1 MALLG
6 SAVTSAGLL
15 AAIPIYTDA
24 VLQRLLVKEL
34 EARQR
39 ERGRHPGRTSAMIN
53 LFRAASAEERGERFR
68 ELDAAIG
75 GAIRSLGL
83 PVLAHTTQLTLSY
96 LRQDNGRDGARLFLS
111 VEALDGLLDEVE
123 LVHGRVFGARDDGV
137 LEAIISEYVLR
148 DRPVLLGDELQ
159 VSSIAPG
166 GPAFTVRIVG
176 VYRPAADSRL
186 FWPYGLRQYDDSLL
200 VDSGEFRRRFLDGPV
215 SHVAQIRW
223 HYALDYHALRVAALG
238 EVLQRH
244 HEFLR
249 MAEPARV
256 QVQFPLREVIDT
268 YLVRAE
274 QLRLTLTLL
283 LVPVA
288 LLLSFFTYL
297 VARLLVESERDA
309 IATLRSRGA
318 GAEQVVGVYLGQAA
332 VLGVVGLAAGPPVG
346 LFISAVIGAAD
357 GFLVFVDRTSLPVAL
372 SLRAW
377 LFAAAGAALFVL
389 TTVAAAV
396 AARGSIVERKAA
408 QARRESRAPFWHRF
422 YLDGALLAVAAYG
435 YLRFTGGG
443 EGMSPAGT
451 EESPPLDPLLFGVSV
466 AFILGCG
473 LALLRLL
480 PPAVRALAAV
490 GGSRW
495 PAPLYAALIQV
506 GRAPANGQ
514 LVALFLLLAVALG
527 IFNSQAARTINASLV
542 DRVAYRVGADIV
554 VEPHFP
560 SAAPA
565 TAAPIDAPVSAA
577 VSGVA
582 AGALRE
588 PPYHAFGRLEGVER
602 ATRVFRRARA
612 TVRLPDG
619 ATTHAQ
625 VLGVVAPEFAQVAYF
640 PPGLLPR
647 HHYRYAQA
655 LASSPLALLAG
666 SALRDRHGVRLGD
679 RIEVRWSGQP
689 ALAGFVVG
697 FVDYWP
703 TFNPRGEE
711 RWLTGIPDR
720 RGPTNLVVANLAYLH
735 AKLALEPYE
744 VWLDTR
750 DGASSAAVYAAMR
763 DEGLVVERLYDTAQV
778 LLGARNDAMVQ
789 STNGALTLGFAIAM
803 LTSVAGFI
811 VFWVMALRTRTL
823 QFGVLRAMGLR
834 PGQVTW
840 MLITELLV
848 LAAGA
853 ALIGFAAGRLAAD
866 LFIPL
871 VQVAEGAAQVP
882 PFRVT
887 ALRTDFLRVYAVVAA
902 SLLVQSVVFQLYVAR
917 VSVHQAL
924 KLGEE

>member
-75 GAIRSLGL
+75 GAIPSLGL

-123 LVHGRVFGARDDGV
+123 LVHGRAFGARDDGV

-200 VDSGEFRRRFLDGPV
+200 VDSGEFRRRFLAGPA
-215 SHVAQIRW
+215 SHVAQVRW

-318 GAEQVVGVYLGQAA
+318 GADQVVGVYLGQAA

-357 GFLVFVDRTSLPVAL
+357 GFLVFVDRASLPVAL

-408 QARRESRAPFWHRF
+408 QARRESRPPFWHRF

-451 EESPPLDPLLFGVSV
+451 EESAPLDPLLFGVSV

-554 VEPHFP
+554 VEPYFP

-588 PPYHAFGRLEGVER
+588 PPYRAFGRLEGVER

-666 SALRDRHGVRLGD
+666 SVLRDRHGVRLGD

-697 FVDYWP
+697 FVDHWP
-703 TFNPRGEE
+703 TFNPLGEE

-735 AKLALEPYE
+735 AKLTLEPYE

-834 PGQVTW
+834 PGQVTA

-887 ALRTDFLRVYAVVAA
+887 ALRADFLRVYAVVAA

>member
-1 MALLG
+1 M
-6 SAVTSAGLL
+6 SAGLL

-24 VLQRLLVKEL
+24 VLQRLLVQEL
-34 EARQR
+34 ESRQR

-53 LFRAASAEERGERFR
+53 LFRAAPAEQRSERFR

-75 GAIRSLGL
+75 GQAIPSLGL
-83 PVLAHTTQLTLSY
+83 PVLAHTTQLTLSF
-96 LRQDNGRDGARLFLS
+96 LVQDNERDGARLFLS

-123 LVHGRVFGARDDGV
+123 LVHGRAFGARDDGV

-148 DRPVLLGDELQ
+148 DHPVLLGDELQ
-159 VSSIAPG
+159 VSSVTPG

-200 VDSGEFRRRFLDGPV
+200 IDYGEFRRRFLDRPI
-215 SHVAQIRW
+215 SHVAKVRW
-223 HYALDYHALRVAALG
+223 HYALDYHALRVGALG

-249 MAEPARV
+249 MAEPSRV
-256 QVQFPLREVIDT
+256 EVQFPLQEVIGS
-268 YLVRAE
+268 YLARAG

-318 GAEQVVGVYLGQAA
+318 GAEQVVGIYVGQAA
-332 VLGVVGLAAGPPVG
+332 ALGVVALAAGPPVG

-377 LFAAAGAALFVL
+377 LFAAAGVVLFML

-408 QARRESRAPFWHRF
+408 RARDESRAPFWHRY
-422 YLDGALLAVAAYG
+422 YLDAVLLAVAAYG

-443 EGMSPAGT
+443 EVLSLTGMQGSEA
-451 EESPPLDPLLFGVSV
+451 PLDPLLFGLSV

-480 PPAVRALAAV
+480 PPAVRGLAAL
-490 GGSRW
+490 GGGRW

-506 GRAPANGQ
+506 GRAPASGQ

-527 IFNSQAARTINASLV
+527 IFNSQTARTINASLV

-554 VEPHFP
+554 VEPYFP

-565 TAAPIDAPVSAA
+565 TVAPIDAPPSSAVASVVS
-577 VSGVA
+577 
-582 AGALRE
+582 GALRE
-588 PPYHAFGRLEGVER
+588 PPYHAFGRLDGVER

-619 ATTHAQ
+619 ATAHAQ

-655 LASSPLALLAG
+655 LASNPLAVLAG

-679 RIEVRWSGQP
+679 RIEVRWTGQP
-689 ALAGFVVG
+689 PLAGFVVG
-697 FVDYWP
+697 FVEYWP

-711 RWLTGIPDR
+711 RWLSGIPDR
-720 RGPTNLVVANLAYLH
+720 RGPTNLIVANLAYLH

-744 VWLDTR
+744 IWLDTR
-750 DGASSAAVYAAMR
+750 DGVSSAAVYAAMQ
-763 DEGLVVERLYDTAQV
+763 DEGLVVERLYDTSQV

-803 LTSVAGFI
+803 LTSIAGFI

-834 PGQVTW
+834 PRQVTA

-853 ALIGFAAGRLAAD
+853 ALIGYAAGRLAAD

-871 VQVAEGAAQVP
+871 VQLAEGAAQVP

-887 ALRTDFLRVYAVVAA
+887 ALRADFLRVYAVVAA
-902 SLLVQSVVFQLYVAR
+902 SLLAQSIVFQLYVAR

>member
-34 EARQR
+34 EARHR

-53 LFRAASAEERGERFR
+53 LFRAAPAEERGERFE

-75 GAIRSLGL
+75 GAIPSLGL

-123 LVHGRVFGARDDGV
+123 LVHGRVFGARNDGV

-200 VDSGEFRRRFLDGPV
+200 VDSGEFRRRFLEGPA
-215 SHVAQIRW
+215 SHVAQVRW

-318 GAEQVVGVYLGQAA
+318 GADQVVGVYLGQAA
-332 VLGVVGLAAGPPVG
+332 VLSVVGLAAGPPVG

-357 GFLVFVDRTSLPVAL
+357 GFLVFVDRASLPVAL
-372 SLRAW
+372 SVRAW

-396 AARGSIVERKAA
+396 AARGSIVERRAA

-451 EESPPLDPLLFGVSV
+451 EESAPLDPLLFGVSV

-554 VEPHFP
+554 VDPHFP

-640 PPGLLPR
+640 PPGMLPR
-647 HHYRYAQA
+647 HHYRYAHA

-750 DGASSAAVYAAMR
+750 AGASSAAVYAAMR

-887 ALRTDFLRVYAVVAA
+887 ALRVDFLRVYAVVAA

>member
-1 MALLG
+1 M
-6 SAVTSAGLL
+6 SAGLL

-24 VLQRLLVKEL
+24 VLQRLLMQEL
-34 EARQR
+34 ESRQR

-53 LFRAASAEERGERFR
+53 LFRAAPAEQRSERFR

-75 GAIRSLGL
+75 GQAIPSLGL
-83 PVLAHTTQLTLSY
+83 PVLAHTTQLTLSF
-96 LRQDNGRDGARLFLS
+96 LIQDNERDGARLFLS
-111 VEALDGLLDEVE
+111 VEALDGMLEEVE
-123 LVHGRVFGARDDGV
+123 VVHGRAYAARDDGV

-148 DRPVLLGDELQ
+148 EHPVLLGDELQ
-159 VSSIAPG
+159 VSSVTPG

-200 VDSGEFRRRFLDGPV
+200 IDYGEFRRRFLDRPI
-215 SHVAQIRW
+215 SHVAKVRW
-223 HYALDYHALRVAALG
+223 HYALDYHALRVGDLG

-249 MAEPARV
+249 MAEPSRV
-256 QVQFPLREVIDT
+256 DVQFPLQEVIGS
-268 YLVRAE
+268 YLVRAG

-318 GAEQVVGVYLGQAA
+318 RARQVVGIYLGQAA
-332 VLGVVGLAAGPPVG
+332 ALGVLALAAGPPVG

-357 GFLVFVDRTSLPVAL
+357 GFLVFVDRTALPVAL

-377 LFAAAGAALFVL
+377 LFAAAGVVLFMF
-389 TTVAAAV
+389 TTVAAAF

-408 QARRESRAPFWHRF
+408 RARDESRAPFWHRY
-422 YLDGALLAVAAYG
+422 YLDAVLLAVAAYG

-443 EGMSPAGT
+443 EVLSLAAMQGSTA
-451 EESPPLDPLLFGVSV
+451 PLDPLLFGLSV

-480 PPAVRALAAV
+480 PPAVRGLAAL
-490 GGSRW
+490 GGGRW
-495 PAPLYAALIQV
+495 PASVYAALVQV
-506 GRAPANGQ
+506 GRAPASGQ

-527 IFNSQAARTINASLV
+527 IFNSQTARTINASLV

-554 VEPHFP
+554 VEPYFP

-565 TAAPIDAPVSAA
+565 TVAPIDAPPSSAVPSVVS
-577 VSGVA
+577 
-582 AGALRE
+582 GALRE
-588 PPYHAFGRLEGVER
+588 PPYHAFGRLDGVER

-619 ATTHAQ
+619 ATAHAQ

-655 LASSPLALLAG
+655 LASNPLAVLAG

-679 RIEVRWSGQP
+679 RIEVRWTGQP
-689 ALAGFVVG
+689 PLVGFVVG
-697 FVDYWP
+697 FVEYWP

-711 RWLTGIPDR
+711 RWLSGIPDR
-720 RGPTNLVVANLAYLH
+720 RGPTNLIVANLAYLH

-744 VWLDTR
+744 IWLDTR
-750 DGASSAAVYAAMR
+750 DGVSSAAVYAAMQ
-763 DEGLVVERLYDTAQV
+763 DEGLVVERLYDTSQV

-803 LTSVAGFI
+803 LTSIAGFI

-834 PGQVTW
+834 PRQVTA

-853 ALIGFAAGRLAAD
+853 ALIGYAAGRLAAD

-871 VQVAEGAAQVP
+871 VQLAEGAAQVP

-887 ALRTDFLRVYAVVAA
+887 ALRADFLRVYAVVAA
-902 SLLVQSVVFQLYVAR
+902 SLLAQSIVFQLYVAR

>member
-1 MALLG
+1 M
-6 SAVTSAGLL
+6 TFAGLL

-53 LFRAASAEERGERFR
+53 LFRAASAEQRGERFR
-68 ELDAAIG
+68 ELDAAVG
-75 GAIRSLGL
+75 DAIPSLGL
-83 PVLAHTTQLTLSY
+83 PVLARTTQLTLSY

-111 VEALDGLLDEVE
+111 VEALDGLLEEVE
-123 LVHGRVFGARDDGV
+123 IVHGRAYRARDDGV

-200 VDSGEFRRRFLDGPV
+200 VDSGEFRRRFVDGPLA
-215 SHVAQIRW
+215 HVAEVRW
-223 HYALDYHALRVAALG
+223 HYALDYHALRVGALG
-238 EVLQRH
+238 EVLRRH

-249 MAEPARV
+249 LAESARV

-268 YLVRAE
+268 YLVRAG

-318 GAEQVVGVYLGQAA
+318 GGEQVVGIYLGQAA
-332 VLGVVGLAAGPPVG
+332 ALGVVALAAGPPVG
-346 LFISAVIGAAD
+346 LFIAAVIGAAD
-357 GFLVFVDRTSLPVAL
+357 GFLVFVDRASLPVEL

-408 QARRESRAPFWHRF
+408 HTRGESRTPFWHRY
-422 YLDGALLAVAAYG
+422 YLDAVLLAVAAYG
-435 YLRFTGGG
+435 YLRFTGDGARLTLAAV
-443 EGMSPAGT
+443 EGSAA
-451 EESPPLDPLLFGVSV
+451 PLDPLLFGLSV

-480 PPAVRALAAV
+480 PPAVRGLAAV

-495 PAPLYAALIQV
+495 PAPVYAALIQV
-506 GRAPANGQ
+506 GRSPASGQ

-527 IFNSQAARTINASLV
+527 IFNSQTARTINASLI

-554 VEPHFP
+554 VEPYFP

-565 TAAPIDAPVSAA
+565 NAAPIDAPLSA
-577 VSGVA
+577 VSSVA
-582 AGALRE
+582 SGALRE
-588 PPYHAFGRLEGVER
+588 PPHHAFGRLDGVER

-619 ATTHAQ
+619 QTTHAQ

-655 LASSPLALLAG
+655 LASNPLALLAG

-679 RIEVRWSGQP
+679 RIEVRWTGQP

-703 TFNPRGEE
+703 TFNPRGEG
-711 RWLTGIPDR
+711 RWLAGIPDR

-744 VWLDTR
+744 IWLDTR
-750 DGASSAAVYAAMR
+750 DGSSSAAVYGAMQ
-763 DEGLVVERLYDTAQV
+763 DEGLVVERVYDTSQV

-789 STNGALTLGFAIAM
+789 STNGALTLGFAVAM

-834 PGQVTW
+834 PRQVTG
-840 MLITELLV
+840 MLIAELLV

-853 ALIGFAAGRLAAD
+853 ALIGFVAGRLAAD

-871 VQVAEGAAQVP
+871 VQVAEGSVQVP

-887 ALRTDFLRVYAVVAA
+887 ALRADFLRVYAVVAA
-902 SLLVQSVVFQLYVAR
+902 SLLVQSIVFQLYVAR

>member
-1 MALLG
+1 M
-6 SAVTSAGLL
+6 SAGLL

-24 VLQRLLVKEL
+24 VLQRLLVQEL
-34 EARQR
+34 ESRQR

-53 LFRAASAEERGERFR
+53 LFRAAPAEQRSERFR
-68 ELDAAIG
+68 ELDAVIGVQAIP
-75 GAIRSLGL
+75 SLGL
-83 PVLAHTTQLTLSY
+83 PVLAHTTQLTLSF
-96 LRQDNGRDGARLFLS
+96 LVQDNERDGARLFLS
-111 VEALDGLLDEVE
+111 VEALDGMLDEVE
-123 LVHGRVFGARDDGV
+123 LVHGRAFGARDDGV

-148 DRPVLLGDELQ
+148 EHPVLLGDELQ
-159 VSSIAPG
+159 VSSVTPG

-200 VDSGEFRRRFLDGPV
+200 IDYGEFRRRFLDRPI
-215 SHVAQIRW
+215 SHVAKVRW
-223 HYALDYHALRVAALG
+223 HYALDYHALRVGALG

-249 MAEPARV
+249 MAEPSRV
-256 QVQFPLREVIDT
+256 DVQFPLQEVIGS
-268 YLVRAE
+268 YLVRAG

-318 GAEQVVGVYLGQAA
+318 RARQVVGIYLGQAA
-332 VLGVVGLAAGPPVG
+332 ALGVLALAAGPPVG

-357 GFLVFVDRTSLPVAL
+357 GFLVFVDRTALPVAL

-377 LFAAAGAALFVL
+377 LFAAAGVVLFMF

-408 QARRESRAPFWHRF
+408 RARDESRAPFWHRY
-422 YLDGALLAVAAYG
+422 YLDAALLAVAAYG
-435 YLRFTGGG
+435 YARFTSGREVLSLTGM
-443 EGMSPAGT
+443 EGSAA
-451 EESPPLDPLLFGVSV
+451 PLDPFLFGLSV

-480 PPAVRALAAV
+480 PPAVRGLAAV
-490 GGSRW
+490 GGGRW
-495 PAPLYAALIQV
+495 PASVYAALVQV
-506 GRAPANGQ
+506 GRAPASGQ

-527 IFNSQAARTINASLV
+527 IFNSQTARTINASLV

-554 VEPHFP
+554 VEPYFP

-565 TAAPIDAPVSAA
+565 TVAPIDAPPSSAVASVVS
-577 VSGVA
+577 
-582 AGALRE
+582 GALRE
-588 PPYHAFGRLEGVER
+588 PPYHAFGRLDGVER

-619 ATTHAQ
+619 ATAHAQ

-655 LASSPLALLAG
+655 LASNPLAVLAG

-679 RIEVRWSGQP
+679 RIEVRWTGQP
-689 ALAGFVVG
+689 PLAGFVVG
-697 FVDYWP
+697 FVEYWP

-711 RWLTGIPDR
+711 RWLSGIPDR
-720 RGPTNLVVANLAYLH
+720 RGPTNLIVANLAYLH

-744 VWLDTR
+744 IWLDTR
-750 DGASSAAVYAAMR
+750 DGVSSAAVYAAMQ
-763 DEGLVVERLYDTAQV
+763 DEGLVVERLYDTSQV

-803 LTSVAGFI
+803 LTSIAGFI

-834 PGQVTW
+834 PRQVTA

-853 ALIGFAAGRLAAD
+853 ALIGYAAGRLAAD

-871 VQVAEGAAQVP
+871 VQLAEGAAQVP

-887 ALRTDFLRVYAVVAA
+887 ALRADFLRVYAVVAA
-902 SLLVQSVVFQLYVAR
+902 SLLAQSIVFQLYVAR

>member
-1 MALLG
+1 M
-6 SAVTSAGLL
+6 SAGLL

-24 VLQRLLVKEL
+24 VLQRLLVQEL
-34 EARQR
+34 ESRQR

-53 LFRAASAEERGERFR
+53 LFRAAPAERRSERFR

-75 GAIRSLGL
+75 GQAIPSLGL
-83 PVLAHTTQLTLSY
+83 PVLAHTTQLTLSF
-96 LRQDNGRDGARLFLS
+96 LIQDNERDGARLFLS
-111 VEALDGLLDEVE
+111 VEALDGMLEEVE
-123 LVHGRVFGARDDGV
+123 VVHGRAYAARDDGV

-148 DRPVLLGDELQ
+148 EHPVLLGDELQ
-159 VSSIAPG
+159 VSSVTPG

-176 VYRPAADSRL
+176 VYRPEADSRL

-200 VDSGEFRRRFLDGPV
+200 IDYGEFRRRFLDRPI
-215 SHVAQIRW
+215 SHVAKVRW
-223 HYALDYHALRVAALG
+223 HYALDYHALRVGGLG

-249 MAEPARV
+249 MAEPSRV
-256 QVQFPLREVIDT
+256 EVQFPLQQVIGS
-268 YLVRAE
+268 YLARAG

-318 GAEQVVGVYLGQAA
+318 RAEQVVGIYVGQAA
-332 VLGVVGLAAGPPVG
+332 ALGVVALAAGPPAG

-357 GFLVFVDRTSLPVAL
+357 GFLVFVDRTALPVAL

-377 LFAAAGAALFVL
+377 LFAAAGVVLFML

-408 QARRESRAPFWHRF
+408 RARDESRAPFWHRY
-422 YLDGALLAVAAYG
+422 YLDAALLAAAAYG
-435 YLRFTGGG
+435 YARFTSGREALSLTGM
-443 EGMSPAGT
+443 EGSAA
-451 EESPPLDPLLFGVSV
+451 PLDPLLFGLSV

-480 PPAVRALAAV
+480 PPAVRGLAAL
-490 GGSRW
+490 GGGRW

-506 GRAPANGQ
+506 GRAPASGQ

-527 IFNSQAARTINASLV
+527 IFNSQTARTINASLV

-554 VEPHFP
+554 VEPYFP

-565 TAAPIDAPVSAA
+565 TVAPIDAPPSSAVPSVVS
-577 VSGVA
+577 
-582 AGALRE
+582 GALRE
-588 PPYHAFGRLEGVER
+588 PPYHAFGRLDGVER

-619 ATTHAQ
+619 ATAHAQ

-640 PPGLLPR
+640 PPGLLPS

-655 LASSPLALLAG
+655 LASNPLAVLAG

-679 RIEVRWSGQP
+679 RIEVRWTGQP
-689 ALAGFVVG
+689 PLAGFVVG
-697 FVDYWP
+697 FVEYWP
-703 TFNPRGEE
+703 TFNPRGEG
-711 RWLTGIPDR
+711 RWLSGIPDR
-720 RGPTNLVVANLAYLH
+720 RGPTNLIVANLAYLH

-744 VWLDTR
+744 IWIDAR
-750 DGASSAAVYAAMR
+750 DGVSSAAVYAAMQ
-763 DEGLVVERLYDTAQV
+763 DEGLVVERLYDTSQV

-803 LTSVAGFI
+803 LTSIAGFI

-834 PGQVTW
+834 PRQVTA

-853 ALIGFAAGRLAAD
+853 ALIGYAAGRLAAD

-871 VQVAEGAAQVP
+871 VQLAEGAAQVP

-887 ALRTDFLRVYAVVAA
+887 ALRADFLRVYAVVAA
-902 SLLVQSVVFQLYVAR
+902 SLLAQSIVFQLYVSR

>member
-1 MALLG
+1 M
-6 SAVTSAGLL
+6 SAGLL

-24 VLQRLLVKEL
+24 VLQRLLVQEL
-34 EARQR
+34 ESRQR

-53 LFRAASAEERGERFR
+53 LFRAAPAERRSERFR

-75 GAIRSLGL
+75 GQAIPSLGL
-83 PVLAHTTQLTLSY
+83 PVLAHTTQLTLSF
-96 LRQDNGRDGARLFLS
+96 LIQDNERDGARLFLS
-111 VEALDGLLDEVE
+111 VEALDGMLEEVE
-123 LVHGRVFGARDDGV
+123 VVHGRAYAARDDGV

-148 DRPVLLGDELQ
+148 EHPVLLGDELQ
-159 VSSIAPG
+159 VSSVTPG

-176 VYRPAADSRL
+176 VYRPEADSRL

-200 VDSGEFRRRFLDGPV
+200 IDYGEFRRRFLDRPI
-215 SHVAQIRW
+215 SHVAKVRW
-223 HYALDYHALRVAALG
+223 HYALDYHALRVGGLG

-249 MAEPARV
+249 MAEPSRV
-256 QVQFPLREVIDT
+256 EVQFPLQQVIGS
-268 YLVRAE
+268 YLVRAG

-318 GAEQVVGVYLGQAA
+318 GAEQVVGIYVGQAA
-332 VLGVVGLAAGPPVG
+332 ALGVLALAAGPPVG

-357 GFLVFVDRTSLPVAL
+357 GFLVFVNRTALPVAL

-377 LFAAAGAALFVL
+377 LFAAAGVVLFMF

-408 QARRESRAPFWHRF
+408 RARDESRAPFWHRY
-422 YLDGALLAVAAYG
+422 YLDAALLAVAAYG
-435 YLRFTGGG
+435 YLRFTGDG
-443 EGMSPAGT
+443 EVLSLTGMEGSAA
-451 EESPPLDPLLFGVSV
+451 PLDPLLFGLSV

-480 PPAVRALAAV
+480 PPAVRGLAAL
-490 GGSRW
+490 GGGRW
-495 PAPLYAALIQV
+495 PASVYAALVQV
-506 GRAPANGQ
+506 GRAPASGQ

-527 IFNSQAARTINASLV
+527 IFNSQTARTINASLV

-554 VEPHFP
+554 VEPYFP

-565 TAAPIDAPVSAA
+565 TVAPIDAPPSSAVASVVS
-577 VSGVA
+577 
-582 AGALRE
+582 GALRE
-588 PPYHAFGRLEGVER
+588 PPYHAFGRLDGVER

-619 ATTHAQ
+619 ATAHAQ

-640 PPGLLPR
+640 PPGLLPS

-655 LASSPLALLAG
+655 LASNPLAVLAG

-679 RIEVRWSGQP
+679 RIEVRWTGQP
-689 ALAGFVVG
+689 PLAGFVVG
-697 FVDYWP
+697 FVEYWP

-711 RWLTGIPDR
+711 RWRSGIPDR
-720 RGPTNLVVANLAYLH
+720 RGPTNLIVANLAYLH

-744 VWLDTR
+744 IWLDTH
-750 DGASSAAVYAAMR
+750 DGVSSAAVYAAMQ
-763 DEGLVVERLYDTAQV
+763 DEGLAVERLYDTSQV

-803 LTSVAGFI
+803 LTSIAGFI

-834 PGQVTW
+834 PRQVTA

-853 ALIGFAAGRLAAD
+853 ALIGYAAGRLAAD

-871 VQVAEGAAQVP
+871 VQLAEGAAQVP

-887 ALRTDFLRVYAVVAA
+887 ALRADFLRVYAVVAA
-902 SLLVQSVVFQLYVAR
+902 SLLAQSIVFQLYVAR

>member
-34 EARQR
+34 EARHR

-75 GAIRSLGL
+75 GAIPSLGL

-123 LVHGRVFGARDDGV
+123 LVHGRVFGARNDGV

-200 VDSGEFRRRFLDGPV
+200 VDSGEFRRRFLEGPA
-215 SHVAQIRW
+215 SHVAQVRW

-332 VLGVVGLAAGPPVG
+332 VLGVLALAAGPPVG

-396 AARGSIVERKAA
+396 AARGSIVERRAA
-408 QARRESRAPFWHRF
+408 QARRESRPPFWHRF

-443 EGMSPAGT
+443 EGMSPAGM

-554 VEPHFP
+554 VEPYFP

-655 LASSPLALLAG
+655 LASSPPALLAG

-750 DGASSAAVYAAMR
+750 DGASSAAVYASMR

-803 LTSVAGFI
+803 VTSVAGFI

-871 VQVAEGAAQVP
+871 VQVAEGAAKVP

-887 ALRTDFLRVYAVVAA
+887 ALRADFLRVYAVVAA

>member
-1 MALLG
+1 
-6 SAVTSAGLL
+6 
-15 AAIPIYTDA
+15 
-24 VLQRLLVKEL
+24 
-34 EARQR
+34 
-39 ERGRHPGRTSAMIN
+39 MIN
-53 LFRAASAEERGERFR
+53 LFRAAPAEQRSERFR

-75 GAIRSLGL
+75 VQAIPSLGL
-83 PVLAHTTQLTLSY
+83 PVLAHTTQLTLSF
-96 LRQDNGRDGARLFLS
+96 LIQDNERDGARLFLS
-111 VEALDGLLDEVE
+111 VEALDGMLEEVE
-123 LVHGRVFGARDDGV
+123 VVHGRAYAARDDGV

-148 DRPVLLGDELQ
+148 EHPVLLGDELQ
-159 VSSIAPG
+159 VSSVTPG

-176 VYRPAADSRL
+176 VYRPEADSRL

-200 VDSGEFRRRFLDGPV
+200 IDYGEFRRRFLDRPI
-215 SHVAQIRW
+215 SHVAKVRW
-223 HYALDYHALRVAALG
+223 HYALDYHALRVGGLG

-249 MAEPARV
+249 MAEPSRV
-256 QVQFPLREVIDT
+256 EVQFPLQQVIGS
-268 YLVRAE
+268 YLARAG

-318 GAEQVVGVYLGQAA
+318 RARQVVGIYVGQAA
-332 VLGVVGLAAGPPVG
+332 ALGVVALAAGPPAG

-357 GFLVFVDRTSLPVAL
+357 GFLVFVDRTALPVAL

-377 LFAAAGAALFVL
+377 LFAAAGVVLFML
-389 TTVAAAV
+389 TTMAAAI

-408 QARRESRAPFWHRF
+408 RARDESRAPFWHRY
-422 YLDGALLAVAAYG
+422 YLDAALLAVAAYG
-435 YLRFTGGG
+435 YLRFTGDGDALSLTG
-443 EGMSPAGT
+443 MEGSAA
-451 EESPPLDPLLFGVSV
+451 PLDPLLFGLSV

-480 PPAVRALAAV
+480 PPAVRGLAAL
-490 GGSRW
+490 GGGRW

-506 GRAPANGQ
+506 GRAPASGQ

-527 IFNSQAARTINASLV
+527 IFNSQTARTINASLV

-554 VEPHFP
+554 VEPYFP

-565 TAAPIDAPVSAA
+565 TVAPIDAPPSSAVPSVVS
-577 VSGVA
+577 
-582 AGALRE
+582 GALRE
-588 PPYHAFGRLEGVER
+588 PPYHAFGRLDGVER

-619 ATTHAQ
+619 ATAHAQ

-640 PPGLLPR
+640 PPGLLPS

-655 LASSPLALLAG
+655 LASNPLAVLAG

-679 RIEVRWSGQP
+679 RIEVRWTGQP
-689 ALAGFVVG
+689 PLAGFVVG
-697 FVDYWP
+697 FVEYWP
-703 TFNPRGEE
+703 TFNPRGEG
-711 RWLTGIPDR
+711 RWLSGIPDR
-720 RGPTNLVVANLAYLH
+720 RGPTNLIVANLAYLH

-744 VWLDTR
+744 IWLDTR
-750 DGASSAAVYAAMR
+750 DGVSSAAVYAAMQ
-763 DEGLVVERLYDTAQV
+763 DEGLVVERLYDTSQV

-803 LTSVAGFI
+803 LTSIAGFI

-834 PGQVTW
+834 PRQVTA

-853 ALIGFAAGRLAAD
+853 ALIGYAAGRLAAD

-871 VQVAEGAAQVP
+871 VQLAEGAAQVP

-887 ALRTDFLRVYAVVAA
+887 ALRADFLRVYAVVAA
-902 SLLVQSVVFQLYVAR
+902 SLLAQSIVFQLYVAR

>member
-1 MALLG
+1 M
-6 SAVTSAGLL
+6 TSAGLL

-53 LFRAASAEERGERFR
+53 LFRAAPAEQRGERFR

-75 GAIRSLGL
+75 DAIPSLGL
-83 PVLAHTTQLTLSY
+83 PVLARTTQLTLSY
-96 LRQDNGRDGARLFLS
+96 LRQDNERDGARLFLS
-111 VEALDGLLDEVE
+111 VEALDGLLEEVE
-123 LVHGRVFGARDDGV
+123 IVHGRAYRARDDDV

-200 VDSGEFRRRFLDGPV
+200 ADSGEFGRRFVDGPLA
-215 SHVAQIRW
+215 HVAEVRW

-249 MAEPARV
+249 LAEPARV

-268 YLVRAE
+268 YLVRAG

-318 GAEQVVGVYLGQAA
+318 GGEQVVGIYLGQAA
-332 VLGVVGLAAGPPVG
+332 ALGVVALAAGPPVG
-346 LFISAVIGAAD
+346 LFIAAVIGAAD
-357 GFLVFVDRTSLPVAL
+357 GFLVFVDRASLPVEL

-396 AARGSIVERKAA
+396 TARGSIVERKAA
-408 QARRESRAPFWHRF
+408 HARSESRAPFWHRY
-422 YLDGALLAVAAYG
+422 YLDAVLLAVAAYG
-435 YLRFTGGG
+435 YLRFTGDGARLTLAAV
-443 EGMSPAGT
+443 EGSAA
-451 EESPPLDPLLFGVSV
+451 PLDPLLFGLSV

-480 PPAVRALAAV
+480 PPAVRGLAAV

-495 PAPLYAALIQV
+495 PAPVYAALIQV
-506 GRAPANGQ
+506 GRAPASGQ

-527 IFNSQAARTINASLV
+527 IFNSQTARTINASLV

-554 VEPHFP
+554 VEPYFP

-565 TAAPIDAPVSAA
+565 NAAPIDAPLSAVSSAA
-577 VSGVA
+577 S
-582 AGALRE
+582 GALRE
-588 PPYHAFGRLEGVER
+588 PPHHAFGRLDGVER

-619 ATTHAQ
+619 QTTHAQ

-655 LASSPLALLAG
+655 LASNPLALLAG

-679 RIEVRWSGQP
+679 RIEVRWTGQP

-703 TFNPRGEE
+703 TFNPRGEG
-711 RWLTGIPDR
+711 RWLAGIPDR

-744 VWLDTR
+744 IWLDTR
-750 DGASSAAVYAAMR
+750 DGSSSAAVYGAMQ
-763 DEGLVVERLYDTAQV
+763 DEGLVVERVFDTSQV

-789 STNGALTLGFAIAM
+789 STNGALTLGFAVAM

-834 PGQVTW
+834 PRQVTG
-840 MLITELLV
+840 MLIAELLV

-853 ALIGFAAGRLAAD
+853 ALIGFVAGRLAAD

-887 ALRTDFLRVYAVVAA
+887 ALRADFLRVYAVVGA
-902 SLLVQSVVFQLYVAR
+902 SLLVQSIVFQLYVAR

>member
-1 MALLG
+1 M
-6 SAVTSAGLL
+6 SAGLL

-24 VLQRLLVKEL
+24 VLQRLLVQEL
-34 EARQR
+34 ESRQR

-53 LFRAASAEERGERFR
+53 LFRAAPAEQRSERFR

-75 GAIRSLGL
+75 GQAIPSLGL
-83 PVLAHTTQLTLSY
+83 PVLAHTTQLTLSF
-96 LRQDNGRDGARLFLS
+96 LIQDNERDGARLFLS
-111 VEALDGLLDEVE
+111 VEALDGVLDEVE
-123 LVHGRVFGARDDGV
+123 LVHGRSYATSDDGV
-137 LEAIISEYVLR
+137 LEAIISEYALR
-148 DRPVLLGDELQ
+148 DHPVLLGDELQ
-159 VSSIAPG
+159 VSSVTPG

-176 VYRPAADSRL
+176 VYRPEADSRL

-200 VDSGEFRRRFLDGPV
+200 IDYGEFRRRFLDRPI
-215 SHVAQIRW
+215 SHVAKVRW
-223 HYALDYHALRVAALG
+223 HYALDYHALRVGGLG

-249 MAEPARV
+249 MAEPSRV
-256 QVQFPLREVIDT
+256 EVQFPLQQVIGI
-268 YLVRAE
+268 YLARAG

-318 GAEQVVGVYLGQAA
+318 RAEQVVGIYVGQAA
-332 VLGVVGLAAGPPVG
+332 ALGVLALAAGPPVG

-377 LFAAAGAALFVL
+377 LFAAAGVALFML

-408 QARRESRAPFWHRF
+408 RARDESRAPFWHRY
-422 YLDGALLAVAAYG
+422 YLDAVLLAVAAYG

-443 EGMSPAGT
+443 EVLSLAGMEGSEA
-451 EESPPLDPLLFGVSV
+451 PLDPLLFGLSV

-480 PPAVRALAAV
+480 PPAVRGLAAL
-490 GGSRW
+490 GGGRW

-506 GRAPANGQ
+506 GRAPASGQ

-527 IFNSQAARTINASLV
+527 IFNSQTARTINASLV

-554 VEPHFP
+554 VEPYFP

-565 TAAPIDAPVSAA
+565 TVAPIDAPPSSAVASVVS
-577 VSGVA
+577 
-582 AGALRE
+582 GALRE
-588 PPYHAFGRLEGVER
+588 PPYHAFGRLDGVER

-619 ATTHAQ
+619 ATAHAQ

-655 LASSPLALLAG
+655 LASNPLAVLAG

-679 RIEVRWSGQP
+679 RIEVRWTGQP
-689 ALAGFVVG
+689 PLAGFVVG
-697 FVDYWP
+697 FVEYWP

-711 RWLTGIPDR
+711 RWLSGIPDR
-720 RGPTNLVVANLAYLH
+720 RGPTNLIVANLAYLH

-744 VWLDTR
+744 IWLDTH
-750 DGASSAAVYAAMR
+750 DGVSSAAVYAAMQE
-763 DEGLVVERLYDTAQV
+763 EGLVVERLYDTSQV

-803 LTSVAGFI
+803 LTSIAGFI

-834 PGQVTW
+834 PRQVTA

-887 ALRTDFLRVYAVVAA
+887 ALRADFLRVYAVVAA
-902 SLLVQSVVFQLYVAR
+902 SLLAQSIVFQLYVAR

>member
-1 MALLG
+1 M
-6 SAVTSAGLL
+6 SAGLL

-24 VLQRLLVKEL
+24 VLQRLLMQEL
-34 EARQR
+34 ESRQR

-53 LFRAASAEERGERFR
+53 LFRAAPAEQRSERFR

-75 GAIRSLGL
+75 GQAIPSLGL
-83 PVLAHTTQLTLSY
+83 PVLAHTTQLTLSF
-96 LRQDNGRDGARLFLS
+96 LIQDNERDGARLFLS
-111 VEALDGLLDEVE
+111 VEALDGMLEEVE
-123 LVHGRVFGARDDGV
+123 LVHGRAYAARDDGV
-137 LEAIISEYVLR
+137 LEAIISEYALR
-148 DRPVLLGDELQ
+148 DHPVLLGDELQ
-159 VSSIAPG
+159 VSSVTPG

-200 VDSGEFRRRFLDGPV
+200 VDYGEFRGQFLDRPV
-215 SHVAQIRW
+215 SHVAQVRW
-223 HYALDYHALRVAALG
+223 HYALDYHALRVGALG

-249 MAEPARV
+249 MAEPSRV
-256 QVQFPLREVIDT
+256 EVQFPLQQVIGI
-268 YLVRAE
+268 YLARAG

-318 GAEQVVGVYLGQAA
+318 RAEQVVGIYVGQAA
-332 VLGVVGLAAGPPVG
+332 ALGVVALAAGPPVG

-357 GFLVFVDRTSLPVAL
+357 GFLVFVNRTSLPVAL

-377 LFAAAGAALFVL
+377 LFAAAGVVLFVL
-389 TTVAAAV
+389 TTVAAAF

-408 QARRESRAPFWHRF
+408 RARDESRAPFWHRY
-422 YLDGALLAVAAYG
+422 YLDAALLAVAAYG
-435 YLRFTGGG
+435 YLRFTGDG
-443 EGMSPAGT
+443 EALSLTGMQGSEA
-451 EESPPLDPLLFGVSV
+451 PLDPLLFGLSV

-480 PPAVRALAAV
+480 PPAVRGLAAL
-490 GGSRW
+490 GGGRW

-506 GRAPANGQ
+506 GRAPASGQ

-527 IFNSQAARTINASLV
+527 IFNSQTARTINASLV
-542 DRVAYRVGADIV
+542 DRIAYRVGADIV
-554 VEPHFP
+554 VEPYFP

-565 TAAPIDAPVSAA
+565 TVAPIDAPPSSAVPSVVS
-577 VSGVA
+577 
-582 AGALRE
+582 GALRE
-588 PPYHAFGRLEGVER
+588 PPYHAFGRLDGVER

-619 ATTHAQ
+619 ATAHAQ

-640 PPGLLPR
+640 PPGLLPS

-655 LASSPLALLAG
+655 LASNPLAVLAG

-679 RIEVRWSGQP
+679 RIEVRWTGQP
-689 ALAGFVVG
+689 PLAGFVVG
-697 FVDYWP
+697 FVEYWP
-703 TFNPRGEE
+703 TFNPRGEG
-711 RWLTGIPDR
+711 RWLSGIPDR
-720 RGPTNLVVANLAYLH
+720 RGPTNLIVANLAYLH

-744 VWLDTR
+744 IWIDTH
-750 DGASSAAVYAAMR
+750 DGVSSAAVYAAMQ
-763 DEGLVVERLYDTAQV
+763 DEGLVVERLYDTSQV

-803 LTSVAGFI
+803 LTSIAGFI

-834 PGQVTW
+834 PRQVTA

-853 ALIGFAAGRLAAD
+853 ALIGYAAGRLAAD

-871 VQVAEGAAQVP
+871 VQLAEGAAQVP

-887 ALRTDFLRVYAVVAA
+887 ALRADFLRVYAVVAA
-902 SLLVQSVVFQLYVAR
+902 SLLAQSIVFQLYVSR

>member
-1 MALLG
+1 M
-6 SAVTSAGLL
+6 SAGLL

-24 VLQRLLVKEL
+24 VLQRLLVQEL
-34 EARQR
+34 ESRQR

-53 LFRAASAEERGERFR
+53 LFRAAPAEQRSERFR

-75 GAIRSLGL
+75 GQAIPSLGL
-83 PVLAHTTQLTLSY
+83 PVLAHTTQLTLSF
-96 LRQDNGRDGARLFLS
+96 LIQDNERDGARLFLS
-111 VEALDGLLDEVE
+111 VEALDGMLEEVE
-123 LVHGRVFGARDDGV
+123 VVHGRAYAARDDGV
-137 LEAIISEYVLR
+137 LEAIISEYALR
-148 DRPVLLGDELQ
+148 DHPVLLGDELQ
-159 VSSIAPG
+159 VSSVTPG

-200 VDSGEFRRRFLDGPV
+200 VDYGEFRGQFLDRPV
-215 SHVAQIRW
+215 SHVAQVRW
-223 HYALDYHALRVAALG
+223 HYALDYHALRVGALG

-249 MAEPARV
+249 MAGPSRV
-256 QVQFPLREVIDT
+256 EVQFPLQQVIGI
-268 YLVRAE
+268 YLARAG

-318 GAEQVVGVYLGQAA
+318 RAEQVVGIYVGQAA
-332 VLGVVGLAAGPPVG
+332 ALGVVALAAGPPVG

-377 LFAAAGAALFVL
+377 LFAAAGVALFML

-408 QARRESRAPFWHRF
+408 RARDEARAPFWHRY
-422 YLDGALLAVAAYG
+422 YLDAALLAVAAYG
-435 YLRFTGGG
+435 YLRFTGDG
-443 EGMSPAGT
+443 EALSLTGMEGSAA
-451 EESPPLDPLLFGVSV
+451 PLDPLLFGLSV

-480 PPAVRALAAV
+480 PPAVRGLAAL
-490 GGSRW
+490 GGGRW

-506 GRAPANGQ
+506 GRAPASGQ

-527 IFNSQAARTINASLV
+527 IFNSQTARTINASLV

-554 VEPHFP
+554 VEPYFP

-565 TAAPIDAPVSAA
+565 TVAPIDAPPSSAVASVVS
-577 VSGVA
+577 
-582 AGALRE
+582 GALRE
-588 PPYHAFGRLEGVER
+588 PPYHAFGRLDGVER

-619 ATTHAQ
+619 ATAHAQ

-640 PPGLLPR
+640 PPSLLPR

-655 LASSPLALLAG
+655 LASNPLAVLAG

-679 RIEVRWSGQP
+679 RIEVRWTGQP
-689 ALAGFVVG
+689 PLAGFVVG

-711 RWLTGIPDR
+711 RWLSGIPDR
-720 RGPTNLVVANLAYLH
+720 RGPTNLIVANLAYLH

-744 VWLDTR
+744 IWLDTR
-750 DGASSAAVYAAMR
+750 DGVSSAAVYAAMQA
-763 DEGLVVERLYDTAQV
+763 EGLVVERLYDTSQV

-803 LTSVAGFI
+803 LTSIAGFI

-834 PGQVTW
+834 PRQVTA

-887 ALRTDFLRVYAVVAA
+887 ALRADFLRVYAVVAA
-902 SLLVQSVVFQLYVAR
+902 SLLVQSIVFQLYVAR

>member
-1 MALLG
+1 M
-6 SAVTSAGLL
+6 SAGLL

-24 VLQRLLVKEL
+24 VLQRLLMQEL
-34 EARQR
+34 ESRQR

-53 LFRAASAEERGERFR
+53 LFRAAPAEQRSERFR

-75 GAIRSLGL
+75 GQAIPSLGL
-83 PVLAHTTQLTLSY
+83 PVLAHTTQLTLSF
-96 LRQDNGRDGARLFLS
+96 LIQDNERDGARLFLS
-111 VEALDGLLDEVE
+111 VEALDGMLEEVE
-123 LVHGRVFGARDDGV
+123 LVHGRAYAARDDGV
-137 LEAIISEYVLR
+137 LEAIISEYALR
-148 DRPVLLGDELQ
+148 DHPVLLGDELQ
-159 VSSIAPG
+159 VSSVTPG

-176 VYRPAADSRL
+176 VYRPEADSRL

-200 VDSGEFRRRFLDGPV
+200 IDYGEFRRRFLDRPI
-215 SHVAQIRW
+215 SHVAKVRW
-223 HYALDYHALRVAALG
+223 HYALDYHALRVGGLG

-249 MAEPARV
+249 MAEPSRV
-256 QVQFPLREVIDT
+256 EVQFPLQQVIGS
-268 YLVRAE
+268 YLARAG

-318 GAEQVVGVYLGQAA
+318 RAEQVVGIYAGQAA
-332 VLGVVGLAAGPPVG
+332 ALGVVALAAGPPVG

-357 GFLVFVDRTSLPVAL
+357 GFLVFVNRTSLPVAL

-377 LFAAAGAALFVL
+377 LFAAAGVVLFVL
-389 TTVAAAV
+389 TTVAAAF

-408 QARRESRAPFWHRF
+408 RARDESRAPFWHRY
-422 YLDGALLAVAAYG
+422 YLDAALLAVAAYG

-443 EGMSPAGT
+443 EALSLTGMQGSEA
-451 EESPPLDPLLFGVSV
+451 PLDPLLFGLSV

-480 PPAVRALAAV
+480 PPAVRGLAAL
-490 GGSRW
+490 GGGRW

-506 GRAPANGQ
+506 GRAPASGQ

-527 IFNSQAARTINASLV
+527 IFNSQTARTINASLV
-542 DRVAYRVGADIV
+542 DRIAYRVGADIV
-554 VEPHFP
+554 VEPYFP

-565 TAAPIDAPVSAA
+565 TVAPIDAPPSSAVPSVVS
-577 VSGVA
+577 
-582 AGALRE
+582 GALRE
-588 PPYHAFGRLEGVER
+588 PPYHAFGRLDGVER

-619 ATTHAQ
+619 ATAHAQ

-640 PPGLLPR
+640 PPGLLPS

-655 LASSPLALLAG
+655 LASNPLALLAG

-679 RIEVRWSGQP
+679 RIEVRWTGQP
-689 ALAGFVVG
+689 PLAGFVVG
-697 FVDYWP
+697 FVEYWP
-703 TFNPRGEE
+703 TFNPRGEG
-711 RWLTGIPDR
+711 RWLSGIPDR
-720 RGPTNLVVANLAYLH
+720 RGPTNLIVANLAYLH

-744 VWLDTR
+744 IWIDTH
-750 DGASSAAVYAAMR
+750 DGVSSAAVYAAMQA
-763 DEGLVVERLYDTAQV
+763 EGLVVERLYDTSQV

-803 LTSVAGFI
+803 LTSIAGFI

-834 PGQVTW
+834 PRQVTA

-853 ALIGFAAGRLAAD
+853 ALIGYAAGRLAAD

-871 VQVAEGAAQVP
+871 VQLAEGAAQVP

-887 ALRTDFLRVYAVVAA
+887 ALRADFLRVYAVVAA
-902 SLLVQSVVFQLYVAR
+902 SLLAQSIVFQLYVSR

>member
-1 MALLG
+1 M
-6 SAVTSAGLL
+6 SAGLL

-24 VLQRLLVKEL
+24 VLQRLLVQEL
-34 EARQR
+34 ESRQR

-53 LFRAASAEERGERFR
+53 LFRAAPAEQRSERFR
-68 ELDAAIG
+68 ELDAVIGVQAIP
-75 GAIRSLGL
+75 SLGL
-83 PVLAHTTQLTLSY
+83 PVLAHTTQLTLSF
-96 LRQDNGRDGARLFLS
+96 LVQDNERDGARLFLS

-123 LVHGRVFGARDDGV
+123 LVHGRAFGARDDGV

-148 DRPVLLGDELQ
+148 EHPVLLGDELQ
-159 VSSIAPG
+159 VSSVTPG

-200 VDSGEFRRRFLDGPV
+200 IDYGEFRRRFLDRPI
-215 SHVAQIRW
+215 SHVAKVRW
-223 HYALDYHALRVAALG
+223 HYALDYHALRVGALG

-249 MAEPARV
+249 MAERSRV
-256 QVQFPLREVIDT
+256 DVQFPLQEVIGS
-268 YLVRAE
+268 YLVRAG

-318 GAEQVVGVYLGQAA
+318 RARQVVGIYLGQAA
-332 VLGVVGLAAGPPVG
+332 ALGVLALAAGPPVG

-357 GFLVFVDRTSLPVAL
+357 GFLVFVDRTALPVAL

-377 LFAAAGAALFVL
+377 LFAAAGVVLFMF

-408 QARRESRAPFWHRF
+408 RARDESRAPFWHRY
-422 YLDGALLAVAAYG
+422 YLDAALLAVAAYG
-435 YLRFTGGG
+435 YLRFTSDG
-443 EGMSPAGT
+443 EALSLTGMEGSTA
-451 EESPPLDPLLFGVSV
+451 PLDPLLFGLSV

-480 PPAVRALAAV
+480 PPAVRGLAAL
-490 GGSRW
+490 GGGRW
-495 PAPLYAALIQV
+495 PASVYAALVQV
-506 GRAPANGQ
+506 GRAPASGQ

-527 IFNSQAARTINASLV
+527 IFNSQTARTINASLV

-554 VEPHFP
+554 VEPYFP

-565 TAAPIDAPVSAA
+565 TVAPIDAPPSSAVASVVS
-577 VSGVA
+577 
-582 AGALRE
+582 GALRE
-588 PPYHAFGRLEGVER
+588 PPYHAFGRLDGVER

-619 ATTHAQ
+619 ATAHAQ

-655 LASSPLALLAG
+655 LASNPLAVLAG

-679 RIEVRWSGQP
+679 RIEVRWTGQP
-689 ALAGFVVG
+689 PLAGFVVG

-711 RWLTGIPDR
+711 RWLSGIPDR
-720 RGPTNLVVANLAYLH
+720 RGPTNLIVANLAYLH

-744 VWLDTR
+744 IWLDTH
-750 DGASSAAVYAAMR
+750 DGVSSAAVYAAMQ
-763 DEGLVVERLYDTAQV
+763 DEGLAVERLYDTSQV

-803 LTSVAGFI
+803 LTSIAGFI

-834 PGQVTW
+834 PRQVTA

-853 ALIGFAAGRLAAD
+853 ALIGYAAGRLAAD

-871 VQVAEGAAQVP
+871 VQLADGAAQVP

-887 ALRTDFLRVYAVVAA
+887 AQRADFLRVYAVVAA
-902 SLLVQSVVFQLYVAR
+902 SLLAQSIVFQLYVAR

>member
-1 MALLG
+1 M
-6 SAVTSAGLL
+6 SAGLL

-24 VLQRLLVKEL
+24 VLQRLLVQEL
-34 EARQR
+34 ESRQR

-53 LFRAASAEERGERFR
+53 LFRAAPAEQRSERFR
-68 ELDAAIG
+68 ELDAVIGVQAIP
-75 GAIRSLGL
+75 SLGL
-83 PVLAHTTQLTLSY
+83 PVLAHTTQLTLSF
-96 LRQDNGRDGARLFLS
+96 LVQDNERDGARLFLS

-123 LVHGRVFGARDDGV
+123 LVHGRAFGARDDGV

-148 DRPVLLGDELQ
+148 EHPVLLGDELQ
-159 VSSIAPG
+159 VSSVTPG

-200 VDSGEFRRRFLDGPV
+200 IDYGEFRRRFLDRPI
-215 SHVAQIRW
+215 SHVAKVRW
-223 HYALDYHALRVAALG
+223 HYALDYHALRVGALG

-249 MAEPARV
+249 MAEPSRV
-256 QVQFPLREVIDT
+256 DVQFPLQEVIGS
-268 YLVRAE
+268 YLVRAG

-318 GAEQVVGVYLGQAA
+318 RARQVVGIYLGQAA
-332 VLGVVGLAAGPPVG
+332 ALGVLALAAGPPVG

-357 GFLVFVDRTSLPVAL
+357 GFLVFVDRTALPVAL

-377 LFAAAGAALFVL
+377 LFAAAGVVLFMF

-408 QARRESRAPFWHRF
+408 RARDESRAPFWHRY
-422 YLDGALLAVAAYG
+422 YLDAALLAVAAYG
-435 YLRFTGGG
+435 YARFTSGREVLSLTGM
-443 EGMSPAGT
+443 EGSAA
-451 EESPPLDPLLFGVSV
+451 PLDPFLFGLSV

-480 PPAVRALAAV
+480 PPAVRGLAAV
-490 GGSRW
+490 GGGRW
-495 PAPLYAALIQV
+495 PASVYAALVQV
-506 GRAPANGQ
+506 GRAPASGQ

-527 IFNSQAARTINASLV
+527 IFNSQTARTINASLV

-554 VEPHFP
+554 VEPYFP

-565 TAAPIDAPVSAA
+565 TVAPIDAPPSSAVASVVS
-577 VSGVA
+577 
-582 AGALRE
+582 GALRE
-588 PPYHAFGRLEGVER
+588 PPYHAFGRLDGVER

-619 ATTHAQ
+619 ATAHAQ

-655 LASSPLALLAG
+655 LASNPLAVLAG

-679 RIEVRWSGQP
+679 RIEVRWTGQP
-689 ALAGFVVG
+689 PLAGFVVG
-697 FVDYWP
+697 FVEYWP

-711 RWLTGIPDR
+711 RWLSGIPDR
-720 RGPTNLVVANLAYLH
+720 RGPTNLIVANLAYLH

-744 VWLDTR
+744 IWLDTR
-750 DGASSAAVYAAMR
+750 DGVSSAAVYADMQ
-763 DEGLVVERLYDTAQV
+763 DEGLVVERLYDTSQV
-778 LLGARNDAMVQ
+778 LLGVRNDAMVQ

-803 LTSVAGFI
+803 LTSIAGFI

-834 PGQVTW
+834 PRQVTA

-853 ALIGFAAGRLAAD
+853 ALIGYAAGRLAAD

-871 VQVAEGAAQVP
+871 VQLAEGAAQVP

-887 ALRTDFLRVYAVVAA
+887 ALRADFLRVYAVVAA
-902 SLLVQSVVFQLYVAR
+902 SLLAQSIVFQLYVAR

>member
-1 MALLG
+1 M
-6 SAVTSAGLL
+6 SAGLL

-24 VLQRLLVKEL
+24 VLQRLLMQEL
-34 EARQR
+34 ESRQR

-53 LFRAASAEERGERFR
+53 LFRAAPAERRSERFR

-75 GAIRSLGL
+75 GQAIPSLGL
-83 PVLAHTTQLTLSY
+83 PVLAHTTQLTLSF
-96 LRQDNGRDGARLFLS
+96 LIQDNERDGARLFLS
-111 VEALDGLLDEVE
+111 VEALDGMLDEVE
-123 LVHGRVFGARDDGV
+123 LVHGRSYAASDDGV

-148 DRPVLLGDELQ
+148 DHPVLLGDDLR
-159 VSSIAPG
+159 VSSVTPG
-166 GPAFTVRIVG
+166 GPSFTVRIVG

-200 VDSGEFRRRFLDGPV
+200 VDYGEFRRRFLDRPV
-215 SHVAQIRW
+215 SHVAQVRW
-223 HYALDYHALRVAALG
+223 HYALDYHALRVGALG

-249 MAEPARV
+249 MAEPSRV
-256 QVQFPLREVIDT
+256 EVQFPLQQVIGS
-268 YLVRAE
+268 YLARAG

-318 GAEQVVGVYLGQAA
+318 RAEQVVGIYVGQAA
-332 VLGVVGLAAGPPVG
+332 ALGVLALAAGPPVG

-377 LFAAAGAALFVL
+377 LFAAAGVVLFVL
-389 TTVAAAV
+389 TTVAAAF

-408 QARRESRAPFWHRF
+408 RARDEARAPFWHRY
-422 YLDGALLAVAAYG
+422 YLDAALLAVAAYG

-443 EGMSPAGT
+443 EALSLTGMQGSEA
-451 EESPPLDPLLFGVSV
+451 PLDPLLFGLSV

-480 PPAVRALAAV
+480 PPAVRGLAAL
-490 GGSRW
+490 GGGRW

-506 GRAPANGQ
+506 GRAPASGQ

-527 IFNSQAARTINASLV
+527 IFNSQTARTINASLV
-542 DRVAYRVGADIV
+542 DRIAYRVGADIV
-554 VEPHFP
+554 VEPYFP

-565 TAAPIDAPVSAA
+565 TVAPIGAPPSSAVPSVVS
-577 VSGVA
+577 
-582 AGALRE
+582 GALRE
-588 PPYHAFGRLEGVER
+588 PPYHAFGRLDGVER

-619 ATTHAQ
+619 ATAHAQ
-625 VLGVVAPEFAQVAYF
+625 VLGVVAPEFAQVAHF
-640 PPGLLPR
+640 PPGLLPS

-655 LASSPLALLAG
+655 LASNPLAVLAG

-679 RIEVRWSGQP
+679 RIEVRWTGQP
-689 ALAGFVVG
+689 PLAGFVVG
-697 FVDYWP
+697 FVEYWP

-711 RWLTGIPDR
+711 RWLSGIPDR
-720 RGPTNLVVANLAYLH
+720 RGPTNLIVANLAYLH

-744 VWLDTR
+744 IWIDTH
-750 DGASSAAVYAAMR
+750 DGVSSAAVYAAMQ
-763 DEGLVVERLYDTAQV
+763 DEGLVVERLYDTSQV

-803 LTSVAGFI
+803 LTSIAGFI

-834 PGQVTW
+834 PRQVTA

-853 ALIGFAAGRLAAD
+853 ALIGYAAGRLAAD

-871 VQVAEGAAQVP
+871 VQLAEGAAQVP

-887 ALRTDFLRVYAVVAA
+887 ALRADFLRVYAVVAA
-902 SLLVQSVVFQLYVAR
+902 SLLAQSIVFQLYVAR

>member
-1 MALLG
+1 M
-6 SAVTSAGLL
+6 SAGLL

-24 VLQRLLVKEL
+24 VLQRLLMQEL
-34 EARQR
+34 ESRQR

-53 LFRAASAEERGERFR
+53 LFRAAPAEQRSERFR

-75 GAIRSLGL
+75 GQAIPSLGL
-83 PVLAHTTQLTLSY
+83 PVLAHTTQLTLSF
-96 LRQDNGRDGARLFLS
+96 LIQDNERDGARLFLS
-111 VEALDGLLDEVE
+111 VEALDGVLDEVE
-123 LVHGRVFGARDDGV
+123 LVHGRSYATSDDGV
-137 LEAIISEYVLR
+137 LEAIISEYALR
-148 DRPVLLGDELQ
+148 DHPVLLGDELQ
-159 VSSIAPG
+159 VSSVTPG

-176 VYRPAADSRL
+176 VYRPEADSRL

-200 VDSGEFRRRFLDGPV
+200 IDYGEFRRRFLDRPI
-215 SHVAQIRW
+215 SHVAKVRW
-223 HYALDYHALRVAALG
+223 HYALDYHALRVGGLG

-249 MAEPARV
+249 MAEPSRV
-256 QVQFPLREVIDT
+256 EVQFPLQQVIGS
-268 YLVRAE
+268 YLARAG

-318 GAEQVVGVYLGQAA
+318 GAEQVVGIYVGQAA
-332 VLGVVGLAAGPPVG
+332 ALGVLALAAGPPVG

-357 GFLVFVDRTSLPVAL
+357 GFLVFVNRTSLPVAL

-377 LFAAAGAALFVL
+377 LFAAAGVVLFVL
-389 TTVAAAV
+389 TTVAAAF

-408 QARRESRAPFWHRF
+408 RARDESRAPFWHRY
-422 YLDGALLAVAAYG
+422 YLDAALLAVAAYG

-443 EGMSPAGT
+443 EALSLTGMQGSEA
-451 EESPPLDPLLFGVSV
+451 PLDPLLFGLSV

-480 PPAVRALAAV
+480 PPAVRGLAAL
-490 GGSRW
+490 GGGRW

-506 GRAPANGQ
+506 GRAPASGQ

-527 IFNSQAARTINASLV
+527 IFNSQTARTINASLV
-542 DRVAYRVGADIV
+542 DRIAYRVGADIV
-554 VEPHFP
+554 VEPYFP

-565 TAAPIDAPVSAA
+565 TVAPIDAPPSSAVPSVVS
-577 VSGVA
+577 
-582 AGALRE
+582 GALRE
-588 PPYHAFGRLEGVER
+588 PPYHAFGRLDGVER

-619 ATTHAQ
+619 ATAHAQ

-640 PPGLLPR
+640 PPGLLPS

-655 LASSPLALLAG
+655 LASNPLALLAG

-679 RIEVRWSGQP
+679 RIEVRWTGQP
-689 ALAGFVVG
+689 PLAGFVVG
-697 FVDYWP
+697 FVEYWP
-703 TFNPRGEE
+703 TFNPRGEG
-711 RWLTGIPDR
+711 RWLSGIPDR
-720 RGPTNLVVANLAYLH
+720 RGPTNLIVANLAYLH

-744 VWLDTR
+744 IWIDTH
-750 DGASSAAVYAAMR
+750 DGVSSAAVYAAMQA
-763 DEGLVVERLYDTAQV
+763 EGLVVERLYDTSQV

-803 LTSVAGFI
+803 LTSIAGFI

-834 PGQVTW
+834 PRQVTA

-853 ALIGFAAGRLAAD
+853 ALIGYAAGRLAAD

-871 VQVAEGAAQVP
+871 VQLAEGAAQVP

-887 ALRTDFLRVYAVVAA
+887 ALRADFLRVYAVVAA
-902 SLLVQSVVFQLYVAR
+902 SLLAQSIVFQLYVSR

>member
-6 SAVTSAGLL
+6 SAVMSAGLL

-53 LFRAASAEERGERFR
+53 LFRAAPAEERGERFR

-75 GAIRSLGL
+75 GAIPSLGL

-123 LVHGRVFGARDDGV
+123 LVHGRAFGARDDGV

-176 VYRPAADSRL
+176 VYRPDADSRL

-200 VDSGEFRRRFLDGPV
+200 VDSGEFRRRFLAGPA
-215 SHVAQIRW
+215 SHVAQVRW

-332 VLGVVGLAAGPPVG
+332 VLGVLALAAGPPVG

-357 GFLVFVDRTSLPVAL
+357 GFLVFVDRASLPVAL

-396 AARGSIVERKAA
+396 TARGSIVERKAA
-408 QARRESRAPFWHRF
+408 QARRESRAPFWHRL

-451 EESPPLDPLLFGVSV
+451 EESAPLDPLLFGVSV

-554 VEPHFP
+554 VEPYFP

-697 FVDYWP
+697 FVDHWP
-703 TFNPRGEE
+703 TFNPLGEE

-834 PGQVTW
+834 PGQVTA

-887 ALRTDFLRVYAVVAA
+887 ALRADFLRVYAVVAA

>member
-1 MALLG
+1 
-6 SAVTSAGLL
+6 
-15 AAIPIYTDA
+15 
-24 VLQRLLVKEL
+24 
-34 EARQR
+34 
-39 ERGRHPGRTSAMIN
+39 MIN
-53 LFRAASAEERGERFR
+53 LFRAAPAERRSERFR

-75 GAIRSLGL
+75 GQAIPSLGL
-83 PVLAHTTQLTLSY
+83 PVLAHTTQLTLSF
-96 LRQDNGRDGARLFLS
+96 LIQDNERDGARLFLS
-111 VEALDGLLDEVE
+111 VEALDGMLEEVE
-123 LVHGRVFGARDDGV
+123 VVHGRAYAARDDGV
-137 LEAIISEYVLR
+137 LEAIISEYALR
-148 DRPVLLGDELQ
+148 DHPVLLGDELQ
-159 VSSIAPG
+159 VSSVTPG
-166 GPAFTVRIVG
+166 GPAFMVRIVG
-176 VYRPAADSRL
+176 VYRPEADSRL

-200 VDSGEFRRRFLDGPV
+200 IDYGEFRRRFLNRPI
-215 SHVAQIRW
+215 SHVAKVRW
-223 HYALDYHALRVAALG
+223 HYALDYHALRVGALG

-249 MAEPARV
+249 MAEPSRV
-256 QVQFPLREVIDT
+256 EVQFPLQQVIGS
-268 YLVRAE
+268 YLARAG

-318 GAEQVVGVYLGQAA
+318 RAAQVVGIYVGQAA
-332 VLGVVGLAAGPPVG
+332 ALGVVALAAGPPAG

-357 GFLVFVDRTSLPVAL
+357 GFLVFVNRTSLPVAL

-377 LFAAAGAALFVL
+377 LFAAAGVVLFVL
-389 TTVAAAV
+389 TTVAAAF

-408 QARRESRAPFWHRF
+408 RARDESRAPFWHRY
-422 YLDGALLAVAAYG
+422 YLDAALLAVAAYG

-443 EGMSPAGT
+443 EALSLTGMQGSEA
-451 EESPPLDPLLFGVSV
+451 PLDPLLFGLSV

-480 PPAVRALAAV
+480 PPAVRGLAAL
-490 GGSRW
+490 GGGRW

-506 GRAPANGQ
+506 GRAPASGQ

-527 IFNSQAARTINASLV
+527 IFNSQTARTINASLV

-554 VEPHFP
+554 VEPYFP

-565 TAAPIDAPVSAA
+565 TVAPIDAPPSSAVPSVVS
-577 VSGVA
+577 
-582 AGALRE
+582 GALRE
-588 PPYHAFGRLEGVER
+588 PPYHAFGRLDGVER

-619 ATTHAQ
+619 ATAHAQ

-640 PPGLLPR
+640 PPGLLPS

-655 LASSPLALLAG
+655 LASNPLALLAG

-679 RIEVRWSGQP
+679 RIEVRWTGQP
-689 ALAGFVVG
+689 PLAGFVVG
-697 FVDYWP
+697 FVEYWP
-703 TFNPRGEE
+703 TFNPRGEG
-711 RWLTGIPDR
+711 RWLSGLPDR
-720 RGPTNLVVANLAYLH
+720 RGPTNLIVANLAYLH

-744 VWLDTR
+744 IWIDTH
-750 DGASSAAVYAAMR
+750 DGVSSAAVYAAMQA
-763 DEGLVVERLYDTAQV
+763 EGLVVERLYDTSQV

-803 LTSVAGFI
+803 LTSIAGFI

-834 PGQVTW
+834 PRQVTA

-853 ALIGFAAGRLAAD
+853 ALIGYAAGRLAAD

-871 VQVAEGAAQVP
+871 VQLAEGAAQVP

-887 ALRTDFLRVYAVVAA
+887 ALRADFLRVYAVVAA
-902 SLLVQSVVFQLYVAR
+902 SLLAQSIVFQLYVSR

>member
-1 MALLG
+1 M
-6 SAVTSAGLL
+6 SAGLL

-24 VLQRLLVKEL
+24 VLQRLLVQEL
-34 EARQR
+34 ESRQR

-53 LFRAASAEERGERFR
+53 LFRAAPAEQRSERFR
-68 ELDAAIG
+68 ELDAVIGVQAIP
-75 GAIRSLGL
+75 SLGL
-83 PVLAHTTQLTLSY
+83 PVLAHTTQLTLSF
-96 LRQDNGRDGARLFLS
+96 LVQDNERDGARLFLS

-123 LVHGRVFGARDDGV
+123 LVHGRAFGARDDGV

-148 DRPVLLGDELQ
+148 EHPVLLGDELQ
-159 VSSIAPG
+159 VSSVTPG

-200 VDSGEFRRRFLDGPV
+200 IDYGEFRRRFLDRPI
-215 SHVAQIRW
+215 SHVAKVRW
-223 HYALDYHALRVAALG
+223 HYALDYHALRVGALG

-249 MAEPARV
+249 MAEPSRV
-256 QVQFPLREVIDT
+256 DVQFPLQEVIGS
-268 YLVRAE
+268 YLVRAG

-318 GAEQVVGVYLGQAA
+318 RARQVVGIYLGQAA
-332 VLGVVGLAAGPPVG
+332 ALGVLALAAGPPVG

-357 GFLVFVDRTSLPVAL
+357 GFLVFVDRTALPVAL

-377 LFAAAGAALFVL
+377 LFAAAGVVLFMF

-408 QARRESRAPFWHRF
+408 RARDESRAPFWHRY
-422 YLDGALLAVAAYG
+422 YLDAALLAVAAYG
-435 YLRFTGGG
+435 YARFTSGREVLSLTGM
-443 EGMSPAGT
+443 EGSAA
-451 EESPPLDPLLFGVSV
+451 PLDPFLFGLSV

-480 PPAVRALAAV
+480 PPAVRGLAAV
-490 GGSRW
+490 GGGRW
-495 PAPLYAALIQV
+495 PASVYAALVQV
-506 GRAPANGQ
+506 GRAPASGQ

-527 IFNSQAARTINASLV
+527 IFNSQTARTINASLV

-554 VEPHFP
+554 VEPYFP

-565 TAAPIDAPVSAA
+565 TVAPIDAPPSSAVASVVS
-577 VSGVA
+577 
-582 AGALRE
+582 GALRE
-588 PPYHAFGRLEGVER
+588 PPYHAFGRLDGVER

-619 ATTHAQ
+619 ATAHAQ

-640 PPGLLPR
+640 PPGLLPS

-655 LASSPLALLAG
+655 LASNPLAVLAG

-679 RIEVRWSGQP
+679 RIEVRWTGQP
-689 ALAGFVVG
+689 PLAGFVVG
-697 FVDYWP
+697 FVEYWP

-711 RWLTGIPDR
+711 RWLPGIPDR
-720 RGPTNLVVANLAYLH
+720 RGPTNLIVANLAYLH

-744 VWLDTR
+744 IWLDTR
-750 DGASSAAVYAAMR
+750 DGVSSAAVYAAMQ
-763 DEGLVVERLYDTAQV
+763 DEGLVVERLYDTSQV

-803 LTSVAGFI
+803 LTSIAGFI

-834 PGQVTW
+834 PRQVTA

-853 ALIGFAAGRLAAD
+853 ALIGYAAGRLAAD

-871 VQVAEGAAQVP
+871 VQLAEGAAQVP

-887 ALRTDFLRVYAVVAA
+887 ALRADFLRVYAVVAA
-902 SLLVQSVVFQLYVAR
+902 SLLAQSIVFQLYVAR

>member
-1 MALLG
+1 MPP
-6 SAVTSAGLL
+6 SAG
-15 AAIPIYTDA
+15 AIP
-24 VLQRLLVKEL
+24 
-34 EARQR
+34 
-39 ERGRHPGRTSAMIN
+39 
-53 LFRAASAEERGERFR
+53 
-68 ELDAAIG
+68 
-75 GAIRSLGL
+75 SLGL

-123 LVHGRVFGARDDGV
+123 LVHGRAFGARDDGV

-200 VDSGEFRRRFLDGPV
+200 VDSGEFRRRFLEGPA
-215 SHVAQIRW
+215 SHVAQVRW

-318 GAEQVVGVYLGQAA
+318 GADQVVGVYLGQAA
-332 VLGVVGLAAGPPVG
+332 VLGVVALAAGPPVG

-357 GFLVFVDRTSLPVAL
+357 GFLVFVDRASLPVAL

-451 EESPPLDPLLFGVSV
+451 EESAPLDPLLFGVSV

-554 VEPHFP
+554 VEPYFP

-834 PGQVTW
+834 PGQVTA

-887 ALRTDFLRVYAVVAA
+887 ALRADFLRVYAVVAA

>member
-1 MALLG
+1 M
-6 SAVTSAGLL
+6 SAGLL

-24 VLQRLLVKEL
+24 VLQRLLVQEL
-34 EARQR
+34 ESRQR

-53 LFRAASAEERGERFR
+53 LFRAAPAERRSERFR

-75 GAIRSLGL
+75 GQAIPSLGL
-83 PVLAHTTQLTLSY
+83 PVLAHTTQLTLSF
-96 LRQDNGRDGARLFLS
+96 LIQDNERDGARLFLS
-111 VEALDGLLDEVE
+111 VEALDGMLEEVE
-123 LVHGRVFGARDDGV
+123 VVHGRAYAARDDGV

-148 DRPVLLGDELQ
+148 EHPVLLGDELQ
-159 VSSIAPG
+159 VSSVTPG

-176 VYRPAADSRL
+176 VYRPEADSRL

-200 VDSGEFRRRFLDGPV
+200 IDYGEFRRRFLDRPI
-215 SHVAQIRW
+215 SHVAKVRW
-223 HYALDYHALRVAALG
+223 HYALDYHALRVGALG

-249 MAEPARV
+249 MAEPSRV
-256 QVQFPLREVIDT
+256 DVQFPLQEVIGS
-268 YLVRAE
+268 YLVRAG

-318 GAEQVVGVYLGQAA
+318 RARQVVGIYLGQAA
-332 VLGVVGLAAGPPVG
+332 ALGVLALAAGPPVG

-357 GFLVFVDRTSLPVAL
+357 GFLVFVDRTALPVAL

-377 LFAAAGAALFVL
+377 LFAAAGVVLFMF

-408 QARRESRAPFWHRF
+408 RARDESRAPFWHRY
-422 YLDGALLAVAAYG
+422 YLDAALLAVAAYG
-435 YLRFTGGG
+435 YARFTSGREVLSLTGM
-443 EGMSPAGT
+443 EGSAA
-451 EESPPLDPLLFGVSV
+451 PLDPLLFGLSV

-480 PPAVRALAAV
+480 PPAVRGLAAV
-490 GGSRW
+490 GGGRW
-495 PAPLYAALIQV
+495 PASVYAALVQV
-506 GRAPANGQ
+506 GRAPASGQ

-527 IFNSQAARTINASLV
+527 IFNSQTARTINASLV

-554 VEPHFP
+554 VEPYFP

-565 TAAPIDAPVSAA
+565 TVAPIDAPPSSAVASVVS
-577 VSGVA
+577 
-582 AGALRE
+582 GALRE
-588 PPYHAFGRLEGVER
+588 PPYHAFGRLDGVER

-619 ATTHAQ
+619 ATAHAQ

-640 PPGLLPR
+640 PPGLLPS

-655 LASSPLALLAG
+655 LASNPLAVLAG

-679 RIEVRWSGQP
+679 RIEVRWTGQP
-689 ALAGFVVG
+689 PLAGFVVG
-697 FVDYWP
+697 FVEYWP

-711 RWLTGIPDR
+711 RWLSGIPDR
-720 RGPTNLVVANLAYLH
+720 RGPTNLIVANLAYLH

-744 VWLDTR
+744 IWIDTH
-750 DGASSAAVYAAMR
+750 DGVSSAAVYAALQ
-763 DEGLVVERLYDTAQV
+763 DEGLVVERLYDTSQV

-803 LTSVAGFI
+803 LTSIAGFI

-834 PGQVTW
+834 PRQVTA

-853 ALIGFAAGRLAAD
+853 ALIGYAAGRLAAD

-871 VQVAEGAAQVP
+871 VQLAEGAAQVP

-887 ALRTDFLRVYAVVAA
+887 ALRADFLRVYAVVAA
-902 SLLVQSVVFQLYVAR
+902 SLLAQSIVFQLYVAR

>member
-53 LFRAASAEERGERFR
+53 LFRAAPAEQRGERFR

-75 GAIRSLGL
+75 EAIPSLGL
-83 PVLAHTTQLTLSY
+83 PVLAHTTQFTLSY

-137 LEAIISEYVLR
+137 LEAIVSEYVLR

-332 VLGVVGLAAGPPVG
+332 VLGVLALAAGPPVG

-357 GFLVFVDRTSLPVAL
+357 GFLVFVDRASLPVAL

-408 QARRESRAPFWHRF
+408 QARRESRPPFWHRF

-451 EESPPLDPLLFGVSV
+451 EESAPLDPLLFGVSV

-554 VEPHFP
+554 VEPYFP

-565 TAAPIDAPVSAA
+565 TAAPIDAPLSAA

-834 PGQVTW
+834 PGQVAW

-887 ALRTDFLRVYAVVAA
+887 ALRADFLRVYAVVAA

>member
-6 SAVTSAGLL
+6 SAVMSAGLL

-53 LFRAASAEERGERFR
+53 LFRAAPAEERGERFR

-75 GAIRSLGL
+75 GAIPSLGL

-123 LVHGRVFGARDDGV
+123 LVHGRAFGARDDGV

-200 VDSGEFRRRFLDGPV
+200 IDSGEFRRRFLAGPA
-215 SHVAQIRW
+215 SHVAQVRW
-223 HYALDYHALRVAALG
+223 HYALDYHELRVAALG

-318 GAEQVVGVYLGQAA
+318 GAEQVVGIYLGQAA
-332 VLGVVGLAAGPPVG
+332 VLGVLALASGPPVG

-443 EGMSPAGT
+443 EGMSPAGM

-490 GGSRW
+490 GSSRW

-554 VEPHFP
+554 VEPYFP

-602 ATRVFRRARA
+602 ATRVFRRTRA

-744 VWLDTR
+744 IWLDTR
-750 DGASSAAVYAAMR
+750 AGASSAAVYAAMR
-763 DEGLVVERLYDTAQV
+763 DEGLVVERLYDTDQV

-887 ALRTDFLRVYAVVAA
+887 ALRADFLRVYAVVAA

>member
-1 MALLG
+1 M
-6 SAVTSAGLL
+6 TSAGLL

-53 LFRAASAEERGERFR
+53 LFRAAPAEQRGERFR

-75 GAIRSLGL
+75 GAIPSLGL

-96 LRQDNGRDGARLFLS
+96 LRQDNERDGARLFLS

-123 LVHGRVFGARDDGV
+123 LVHGRAFRARDDGV

-176 VYRPAADSRL
+176 VYRPEADSRL

-200 VDSGEFRRRFLDGPV
+200 IDSGEFRRRFLDGPV
-215 SHVAQIRW
+215 SHVAQVRW

-332 VLGVVGLAAGPPVG
+332 VLGVLALAAGPPVG

-357 GFLVFVDRTSLPVAL
+357 GFLVFVNRTSLPVAL

-451 EESPPLDPLLFGVSV
+451 EESGPLDPLLFGVSV

-554 VEPHFP
+554 VEPYFP

-577 VSGVA
+577 VSSVA

-602 ATRVFRRARA
+602 ATRVFRRTRA

-703 TFNPRGEE
+703 TFNPLGEE

-763 DEGLVVERLYDTAQV
+763 DEGLVVERLYDTDQV

-887 ALRTDFLRVYAVVAA
+887 ALRADFLRVYAVVAA

>member
-1 MALLG
+1 M
-6 SAVTSAGLL
+6 SAGLL

-24 VLQRLLVKEL
+24 VLQRLLVQEL
-34 EARQR
+34 ESRQR

-53 LFRAASAEERGERFR
+53 LFRAAPAEQRSERFR

-75 GAIRSLGL
+75 GQAIPSLGL
-83 PVLAHTTQLTLSY
+83 PVLAHTTQLTLSF
-96 LRQDNGRDGARLFLS
+96 LVQDNERDGVRLFLS

-123 LVHGRVFGARDDGV
+123 LVHGRAFGASDDGV

-148 DRPVLLGDELQ
+148 DHPVLLGDELR
-159 VSSIAPG
+159 VSSVTPA
-166 GPAFTVRIVG
+166 GPSFTVRIVG

-200 VDSGEFRRRFLDGPV
+200 VDYGEFRRRFLDRPV
-215 SHVAQIRW
+215 SHVAQVRW
-223 HYALDYHALRVAALG
+223 HYALDYHALRVGALG

-249 MAEPARV
+249 MAEPSRV
-256 QVQFPLREVIDT
+256 EVQFPLQQVIGS
-268 YLVRAE
+268 YLARAG

-318 GAEQVVGVYLGQAA
+318 RAEQVVGIYVGQAA
-332 VLGVVGLAAGPPVG
+332 ALGVVALAAGPPVG

-377 LFAAAGAALFVL
+377 LFAAAGVALFML

-408 QARRESRAPFWHRF
+408 RARDEARAPFWHRY
-422 YLDGALLAVAAYG
+422 YLDAALLAVAAYG

-443 EGMSPAGT
+443 EALSLTGMQGSEA
-451 EESPPLDPLLFGVSV
+451 PLDPLLFGLSV

-480 PPAVRALAAV
+480 PPAVRGLAAL
-490 GGSRW
+490 GGGRW

-506 GRAPANGQ
+506 GRAPASGQ

-554 VEPHFP
+554 VEPYFP

-565 TAAPIDAPVSAA
+565 TVAPIDAPPSSAVPSVVS
-577 VSGVA
+577 
-582 AGALRE
+582 GALRE
-588 PPYHAFGRLEGVER
+588 PPYHAFGRLDGVER

-619 ATTHAQ
+619 ATAHAQ

-640 PPGLLPR
+640 PPSLLPR

-655 LASSPLALLAG
+655 LASNPLAVLAG

-679 RIEVRWSGQP
+679 RIEVRWTGQP
-689 ALAGFVVG
+689 PLAGFVVG
-697 FVDYWP
+697 FVEYWP

-711 RWLTGIPDR
+711 RWLSGIPDR
-720 RGPTNLVVANLAYLH
+720 RGPTNLIVANLAYLH

-744 VWLDTR
+744 IWLDTR
-750 DGASSAAVYAAMR
+750 DGVSSAAVYAAMQ
-763 DEGLVVERLYDTAQV
+763 DEGLVVERLYDTSQV

-803 LTSVAGFI
+803 LTSIAGFI

-834 PGQVTW
+834 PRQVTA

-887 ALRTDFLRVYAVVAA
+887 ALRADFLRVYAVVAA
-902 SLLVQSVVFQLYVAR
+902 SLLAQSIVFQLYVAR

>member
-1 MALLG
+1 M
-6 SAVTSAGLL
+6 SAGLL

-24 VLQRLLVKEL
+24 VLQRLLMQEL
-34 EARQR
+34 ESRQR

-53 LFRAASAEERGERFR
+53 LFRAAPAEQRSKRFR

-75 GAIRSLGL
+75 GQAIPSLGL
-83 PVLAHTTQLTLSY
+83 PVLAHTTQLTLSF
-96 LRQDNGRDGARLFLS
+96 LIQDNERDGARLFLS
-111 VEALDGLLDEVE
+111 VEALDGMLEEVE
-123 LVHGRVFGARDDGV
+123 LVHGRAYAARDDGV
-137 LEAIISEYVLR
+137 LEAIISEYALR
-148 DRPVLLGDELQ
+148 DHPVLLGDELQ
-159 VSSIAPG
+159 VSSVTPG

-176 VYRPAADSRL
+176 VYRPEADSRL

-200 VDSGEFRRRFLDGPV
+200 IDYGEFRRRFLNRPI
-215 SHVAQIRW
+215 SHVAKVRW
-223 HYALDYHALRVAALG
+223 HYALDYHALRVGALG

-249 MAEPARV
+249 MAEPSRV
-256 QVQFPLREVIDT
+256 EVQFPLQQVIGS
-268 YLVRAE
+268 YLARAG

-318 GAEQVVGVYLGQAA
+318 RAEQVVGIYVGQAA
-332 VLGVVGLAAGPPVG
+332 ALGVLALAAGPPVG

-357 GFLVFVDRTSLPVAL
+357 GFLVFVNRTSLPVAL

-377 LFAAAGAALFVL
+377 LFAAAGVALFML

-408 QARRESRAPFWHRF
+408 RARDESRAPFWHRY
-422 YLDGALLAVAAYG
+422 YLDAALLAVAAYG

-443 EGMSPAGT
+443 EALSLTGMQGSEA
-451 EESPPLDPLLFGVSV
+451 PLDPLLFGLSV

-480 PPAVRALAAV
+480 PPAVRGLAAL
-490 GGSRW
+490 GGGRW

-506 GRAPANGQ
+506 GRAPASGQ

-527 IFNSQAARTINASLV
+527 IFNSQTARTINASLV

-554 VEPHFP
+554 VEPYFP

-565 TAAPIDAPVSAA
+565 TVAPIDAPPSSAVASVVS
-577 VSGVA
+577 
-582 AGALRE
+582 GALRE
-588 PPYHAFGRLEGVER
+588 PPYHAFGRLDGVER

-619 ATTHAQ
+619 ATAHAQ

-640 PPGLLPR
+640 PPSLLPR

-655 LASSPLALLAG
+655 LASNPLAVLAG

-679 RIEVRWSGQP
+679 RIEVRWTGQP
-689 ALAGFVVG
+689 PLAGFVVG

-711 RWLTGIPDR
+711 RWLSGIPDR
-720 RGPTNLVVANLAYLH
+720 RGPTNLIVANLAYLH

-744 VWLDTR
+744 IWLDTR
-750 DGASSAAVYAAMR
+750 DGVSSAAVYAAMQ
-763 DEGLVVERLYDTAQV
+763 DEGLVVERLYDTSQV

-803 LTSVAGFI
+803 LTSIAGFI

-834 PGQVTW
+834 PRQVTA

-887 ALRTDFLRVYAVVAA
+887 ALRADFLRVYAVVAA
-902 SLLVQSVVFQLYVAR
+902 SLLVQSIVFQLYVSR

>member
-1 MALLG
+1 M
-6 SAVTSAGLL
+6 SAGLL

-24 VLQRLLVKEL
+24 VLQRLLMQEL
-34 EARQR
+34 ESRQR

-53 LFRAASAEERGERFR
+53 LFRAAPAEQRSERFR

-75 GAIRSLGL
+75 GQAIPSLGL
-83 PVLAHTTQLTLSY
+83 PVLAHTTQLTLSF
-96 LRQDNGRDGARLFLS
+96 LIQDNERDGARLFLS
-111 VEALDGLLDEVE
+111 VEALDGMLEEVE
-123 LVHGRVFGARDDGV
+123 VVHGRAYAARDDGV
-137 LEAIISEYVLR
+137 LEAIISEYALR
-148 DRPVLLGDELQ
+148 DHPVLLGDELQ
-159 VSSIAPG
+159 VSSVTPG

-176 VYRPAADSRL
+176 VYRPEADSRL

-200 VDSGEFRRRFLDGPV
+200 IDYGEFRRRFLDRPI
-215 SHVAQIRW
+215 SHVAKVRW
-223 HYALDYHALRVAALG
+223 HYALDYHALRVGGLG

-249 MAEPARV
+249 MAEPSRV
-256 QVQFPLREVIDT
+256 EVQFPLQQVIGS
-268 YLVRAE
+268 YLARAG

-318 GAEQVVGVYLGQAA
+318 RAAQVVGIYVGQAA
-332 VLGVVGLAAGPPVG
+332 ALGVVALAAGPPAG

-357 GFLVFVDRTSLPVAL
+357 GFLVFVDRTALPVAL

-377 LFAAAGAALFVL
+377 LFAAAGVVLFVL
-389 TTVAAAV
+389 TTVAAAF

-408 QARRESRAPFWHRF
+408 RARDESRAPFWHRY
-422 YLDGALLAVAAYG
+422 YLDAALLAVAAYG

-443 EGMSPAGT
+443 EALSLTGMQGSEA
-451 EESPPLDPLLFGVSV
+451 PLDPLLFGLSV

-480 PPAVRALAAV
+480 PPAVRGLAAL
-490 GGSRW
+490 GGGRW

-506 GRAPANGQ
+506 GRAPASGQ

-527 IFNSQAARTINASLV
+527 IFNSQTARTINASLV
-542 DRVAYRVGADIV
+542 DRIAYRVGADIV
-554 VEPHFP
+554 VEPYFP

-565 TAAPIDAPVSAA
+565 TVAPIDAPPSSAVPSVVS
-577 VSGVA
+577 
-582 AGALRE
+582 GALRE
-588 PPYHAFGRLEGVER
+588 PPYHAFGRLDGVER

-619 ATTHAQ
+619 ATAHAQ

-640 PPGLLPR
+640 PPGLLPS

-655 LASSPLALLAG
+655 LASNPLAVLAG

-679 RIEVRWSGQP
+679 RIEVRWTGQP
-689 ALAGFVVG
+689 PLAGFVVG
-697 FVDYWP
+697 FVEYWP

-711 RWLTGIPDR
+711 RWLSGIPDR
-720 RGPTNLVVANLAYLH
+720 RGPTNLIVANLAYLH

-744 VWLDTR
+744 IWIDAR
-750 DGASSAAVYAAMR
+750 DGVSSAAVYAAMQ
-763 DEGLVVERLYDTAQV
+763 DEGLVVERLYDTSQV

-803 LTSVAGFI
+803 LTSIAGFI

-834 PGQVTW
+834 PRQVTA

-853 ALIGFAAGRLAAD
+853 ALIGYAAGRLAAD

-871 VQVAEGAAQVP
+871 VQLAEGAAQVP

-887 ALRTDFLRVYAVVAA
+887 ALRADFLRVYAVVAA
-902 SLLVQSVVFQLYVAR
+902 SLLAQSIVFQLYVAR

>member
-1 MALLG
+1 M
-6 SAVTSAGLL
+6 SAGLL

-24 VLQRLLVKEL
+24 VLQRLLVQEL
-34 EARQR
+34 ESRQR

-53 LFRAASAEERGERFR
+53 LFRAAPAEQRSERFR

-75 GAIRSLGL
+75 GQAIPSLGL
-83 PVLAHTTQLTLSY
+83 PVLAHTTQLTLSF
-96 LRQDNGRDGARLFLS
+96 LIQDNERDGARLFLS
-111 VEALDGLLDEVE
+111 VEALDGMLEEVE
-123 LVHGRVFGARDDGV
+123 LVHGRAFGARDDGV

-148 DRPVLLGDELQ
+148 EHPVLLGDELQ
-159 VSSIAPG
+159 VSSVTPG

-200 VDSGEFRRRFLDGPV
+200 IDYGEFRRRFLDRPI
-215 SHVAQIRW
+215 SHVAKVRW
-223 HYALDYHALRVAALG
+223 HYALDYHALRVGALG

-249 MAEPARV
+249 MAEPSRV
-256 QVQFPLREVIDT
+256 DVQFPLQEVIGS
-268 YLVRAE
+268 YLVRAG

-318 GAEQVVGVYLGQAA
+318 RARQVVGIYLGQAA
-332 VLGVVGLAAGPPVG
+332 ALGVLALAAGPPVG

-357 GFLVFVDRTSLPVAL
+357 GFLVFVDRTALPVAL

-377 LFAAAGAALFVL
+377 LFAAAGVVLFMF

-408 QARRESRAPFWHRF
+408 RARDESRAPFWHRY
-422 YLDGALLAVAAYG
+422 YLDAALLAVAAYG
-435 YLRFTGGG
+435 YARFTSGREVLSLTGM
-443 EGMSPAGT
+443 EGSAA
-451 EESPPLDPLLFGVSV
+451 PLDPLLFGLSV

-480 PPAVRALAAV
+480 PPAVRGLAAV
-490 GGSRW
+490 GGGRW
-495 PAPLYAALIQV
+495 PASVYAALIQV
-506 GRAPANGQ
+506 GRAPASGQ

-527 IFNSQAARTINASLV
+527 IFNSQTARTINASLV

-554 VEPHFP
+554 VEPYFP

-565 TAAPIDAPVSAA
+565 TVAPIDAPPSSAVASVVS
-577 VSGVA
+577 
-582 AGALRE
+582 GALRE
-588 PPYHAFGRLEGVER
+588 PPYHAFGRLDGVER

-619 ATTHAQ
+619 ATAHAQ

-655 LASSPLALLAG
+655 LASNPLAVLAG

-679 RIEVRWSGQP
+679 RIEVRWTGQP
-689 ALAGFVVG
+689 PLAGFVVG

-711 RWLTGIPDR
+711 RWLPGIPDR
-720 RGPTNLVVANLAYLH
+720 RGPTNLIVANLAYLH

-744 VWLDTR
+744 IWLDTR
-750 DGASSAAVYAAMR
+750 DGVSSAAVYAAMQ
-763 DEGLVVERLYDTAQV
+763 DEGLVVERLYDTSQV

-803 LTSVAGFI
+803 LTSIAGFI

-834 PGQVTW
+834 PRQVTA

-853 ALIGFAAGRLAAD
+853 ALIGYAAGRLAAD

-871 VQVAEGAAQVP
+871 VQLADGAAQVP

-887 ALRTDFLRVYAVVAA
+887 ALRADFLRVYAVVAA
-902 SLLVQSVVFQLYVAR
+902 SLLAQSIVFQLYVAR

>member
-75 GAIRSLGL
+75 GAIPSLGL

-96 LRQDNGRDGARLFLS
+96 LRQDNGRDGARLFMS

-123 LVHGRVFGARDDGV
+123 LVHGRAFGARDDGV

-200 VDSGEFRRRFLDGPV
+200 VDSGEFRRRFLAGPA
-215 SHVAQIRW
+215 SHVAQVRW
-223 HYALDYHALRVAALG
+223 HYALDYHELRVAALG

-332 VLGVVGLAAGPPVG
+332 VLGVLALAAGPPVG

-357 GFLVFVDRTSLPVAL
+357 GFLVFVDRASLPVAL

-396 AARGSIVERKAA
+396 TARGSIVERKAA
-408 QARRESRAPFWHRF
+408 QARRESRAPFWHRL

-451 EESPPLDPLLFGVSV
+451 EESAPLDPLLFGVSV

-554 VEPHFP
+554 VEPYFP

-697 FVDYWP
+697 FVDHWP
-703 TFNPRGEE
+703 TFNPLGEE

-834 PGQVTW
+834 PGQVTA

-887 ALRTDFLRVYAVVAA
+887 ALRADFLRVYAVVAA

>member
-1 MALLG
+1 M
-6 SAVTSAGLL
+6 SAGLL

-24 VLQRLLVKEL
+24 VLQRLLVQEL
-34 EARQR
+34 ESRQR

-53 LFRAASAEERGERFR
+53 LFRAAPAEERGERFR

-75 GAIRSLGL
+75 AQAIPSLGL
-83 PVLAHTTQLTLSY
+83 PVLAHTTQLTLSF
-96 LRQDNGRDGARLFLS
+96 LVQDNERDGARLFLS
-111 VEALDGLLDEVE
+111 VEAVDGMLDEVE
-123 LVHGRVFGARDDGV
+123 LVHGRAFGASDDGV

-148 DRPVLLGDELQ
+148 DHPVLLGDELR
-159 VSSIAPG
+159 VSSVTPE

-200 VDSGEFRRRFLDGPV
+200 VDYGEFRRRFLDRPV
-215 SHVAQIRW
+215 SHVAQVRW
-223 HYALDYHALRVAALG
+223 HYALDYHALRVGALG

-249 MAEPARV
+249 MAEPSRV
-256 QVQFPLREVIDT
+256 EVQFPLQQVIGS
-268 YLVRAE
+268 YLARAG

-318 GAEQVVGVYLGQAA
+318 RAAQVVGIYVGQAA
-332 VLGVVGLAAGPPVG
+332 ALGVVALAAGPPAG

-357 GFLVFVDRTSLPVAL
+357 GFLVFVNRTALPVAL

-377 LFAAAGAALFVL
+377 LFAAAGVVLFVL
-389 TTVAAAV
+389 TTVAAAF

-408 QARRESRAPFWHRF
+408 RARDESRAPFWHRY
-422 YLDGALLAVAAYG
+422 YLDAALLAVAAYG

-443 EGMSPAGT
+443 EALSLTGMQGSEA
-451 EESPPLDPLLFGVSV
+451 PLDPLLFGLSV

-480 PPAVRALAAV
+480 PPAVRGLAAL
-490 GGSRW
+490 GGGRW

-506 GRAPANGQ
+506 GRAPASGQ

-527 IFNSQAARTINASLV
+527 IFNSQTARTINASLV
-542 DRVAYRVGADIV
+542 DRIAYRVGADIV
-554 VEPHFP
+554 VEPYFP

-565 TAAPIDAPVSAA
+565 TVAPIDAPPSSAVPSVVS
-577 VSGVA
+577 
-582 AGALRE
+582 GALRE
-588 PPYHAFGRLEGVER
+588 PPYHAFGRLDGVER

-619 ATTHAQ
+619 ATAHAQ

-640 PPGLLPR
+640 PPGLLPS

-655 LASSPLALLAG
+655 LASNPLALLAG

-679 RIEVRWSGQP
+679 RIEVRWTGQP
-689 ALAGFVVG
+689 PLAGFVVG
-697 FVDYWP
+697 FVEYWP
-703 TFNPRGEE
+703 TFNPRGEG
-711 RWLTGIPDR
+711 RWLSGLPDR
-720 RGPTNLVVANLAYLH
+720 RGPTNLIVANLAYLH

-744 VWLDTR
+744 IWIDTH
-750 DGASSAAVYAAMR
+750 DGVSSAAVYAAMQA
-763 DEGLVVERLYDTAQV
+763 EGLVVERLYDTSQV

-803 LTSVAGFI
+803 LTSIAGFI

-834 PGQVTW
+834 PRQVTA

-853 ALIGFAAGRLAAD
+853 ALIGYAAGRLAAD

-887 ALRTDFLRVYAVVAA
+887 ALRADFLRVYAVVAA
-902 SLLVQSVVFQLYVAR
+902 SLLAQSIVFQLYVSR

>member
-1 MALLG
+1 M
-6 SAVTSAGLL
+6 SAGLL

-24 VLQRLLVKEL
+24 VLQRLLVQEL
-34 EARQR
+34 ESRQR

-53 LFRAASAEERGERFR
+53 LFRAAPAEQRSERFR
-68 ELDAAIG
+68 ELDAVIGVQAIP
-75 GAIRSLGL
+75 SLGL
-83 PVLAHTTQLTLSY
+83 PVLAHTTQLTLSF
-96 LRQDNGRDGARLFLS
+96 LVQDNERDGARLFLS

-123 LVHGRVFGARDDGV
+123 LVHGRAFGARDDGV

-148 DRPVLLGDELQ
+148 EHPVLLGDELQ
-159 VSSIAPG
+159 VSSVTPG

-200 VDSGEFRRRFLDGPV
+200 IDYGEFRRRFLDRPI
-215 SHVAQIRW
+215 SHVAKVRW
-223 HYALDYHALRVAALG
+223 HYALDYHALRVGALG

-249 MAEPARV
+249 MAEPSRV
-256 QVQFPLREVIDT
+256 DVQFPLQEVIGS
-268 YLVRAE
+268 YLVRAG

-318 GAEQVVGVYLGQAA
+318 RARQVVGIYLGQAA
-332 VLGVVGLAAGPPVG
+332 ALGVLALAAGPPVG

-357 GFLVFVDRTSLPVAL
+357 GFLVFVDRTALPVAL

-377 LFAAAGAALFVL
+377 LFAAAGVVLFMF

-408 QARRESRAPFWHRF
+408 RARDESRAPFWHRY
-422 YLDGALLAVAAYG
+422 YLDAALLAVAAYG
-435 YLRFTGGG
+435 YLRFTGDG
-443 EGMSPAGT
+443 EALSLTGMEGSTA
-451 EESPPLDPLLFGVSV
+451 PLDPLLFGLSV

-480 PPAVRALAAV
+480 PPAVRGLAAV
-490 GGSRW
+490 GGGRW
-495 PAPLYAALIQV
+495 PASVYAALVQV
-506 GRAPANGQ
+506 GRAPASGQ

-527 IFNSQAARTINASLV
+527 IFNSQTARTINASLV

-554 VEPHFP
+554 VEPYFP

-565 TAAPIDAPVSAA
+565 TVAPIDAPPSSAVASVVS
-577 VSGVA
+577 
-582 AGALRE
+582 GALRE
-588 PPYHAFGRLEGVER
+588 PPYHAFGRLDGVER

-619 ATTHAQ
+619 ATAHAQ

-640 PPGLLPR
+640 PPSLLPR

-655 LASSPLALLAG
+655 LASNPLAVLAG

-679 RIEVRWSGQP
+679 RIEVRWTGQP
-689 ALAGFVVG
+689 PLAGFVVG

-711 RWLTGIPDR
+711 RWLSGIPDR
-720 RGPTNLVVANLAYLH
+720 RGPTNLIVANLAYLH

-744 VWLDTR
+744 IWLDTR
-750 DGASSAAVYAAMR
+750 DGVSSAAVYAAMQA
-763 DEGLVVERLYDTAQV
+763 EGLVVERLYDTSQV

-803 LTSVAGFI
+803 LTSIAGFI

-834 PGQVTW
+834 PRQVTA

-887 ALRTDFLRVYAVVAA
+887 ALRADFLRVYAVVAA
-902 SLLVQSVVFQLYVAR
+902 SLLVQSIVFQLYVAR